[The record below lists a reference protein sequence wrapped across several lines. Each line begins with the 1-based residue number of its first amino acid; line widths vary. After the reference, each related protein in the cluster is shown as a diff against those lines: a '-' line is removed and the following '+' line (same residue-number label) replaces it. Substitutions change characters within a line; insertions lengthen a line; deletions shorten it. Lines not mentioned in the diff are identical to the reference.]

1 MRSRRSATHPKRRA
15 REGKHTDLLT
25 ENKAGDAFF
34 ESPVLN
40 SPYEAPGRYWELDAD
55 GRPTGNILDGRR
67 RAAYITPIA
76 RARRESGTSAL
87 QGELDLG
94 IKAGHDEQRYDQYD
108 LINDVR
114 NEVAKWRNFPEP
126 NWGVTPETAKL
137 LKHWRSGRF
146 QNQRPFFC
154 QVEAAEIYIWLT
166 EVAPRTEVGRRIL
179 AFIASGNE
187 DANPGIERVALKL
200 ATGAGKTTVMAM
212 IIAWQTINAVRSPS
226 SRKFT
231 NAFIVVSPGLTI
243 RDRLRVL
250 KPNDPDEYYLHR
262 EIIPQEFAHDIKKAR
277 IVVTNYHAFKPRE
290 LLEVASG
297 TRALLEG
304 RHGQNEFATT
314 ESPGQMLQRVMKEL
328 MGAKRI
334 LVINDEAHHCYRE
347 KPMTEEE
354 RKAKLEREEMDEI
367 AERKE
372 MARVW
377 ISGIEAIARTM
388 SAKVLDLSAT
398 PFFLRGSG
406 YAESTLFPWTVS
418 DFSLMDAIE
427 CGIVKLPRVPVSDNS
442 AKKTK
447 DELPVF
453 RNLWENVRSA
463 MPKKARTNSRDALDP
478 KELPPMV
485 ITAIEELYGNYEK
498 VSKAWEKAKMPVP
511 PCFIFVCQNTAI
523 SKLIYDFVS
532 GYRFGPAEEFHEAHC
547 GLFSNYDPHGNPLVR
562 PNTILVDSVQLESGE
577 GLSADFA
584 KAAQTEI
591 DLYKRELMERS
602 GSRREADA
610 ITGADILREVMNTVG
625 KEGRLGGNI
634 RCVVSVSMLTEGWDA
649 NNVTHILGLR
659 AFGTQLIC
667 EQVVG
672 RALRR
677 SSYDLGVDGRFAPEY
692 ADIFGIPFNFA
703 SKGVAITI
711 NPPPP
716 VHTVKALSPER
727 DDAEIRFPNVSGY
740 RLELR
745 DEILTA
751 KWDKT
756 SGIVLSPDI
765 VGPCR
770 TRVEAI
776 VGEGEDLSL
785 AHLENVRTNTIVYV
799 LTKYLLQYHLREA
812 GEETP
817 IHLFGQAKHI
827 VADWVGNHLKCSG
840 AAYPAQILYASLAQ
854 RACGRIMA
862 GITRQAEDKGEVVK
876 AVLNPYNPDGSTRYV
891 RFTTTKKRLWKTSAK
906 CHVNWAVL
914 DSEWEGEFCRVL
926 EQCPRVKSYVKND
939 HLGFSVP
946 YMRGMDRHEYYPD
959 FIVRLD
965 SGVNLV
971 LEVKGFSGEYEDEK
985 ESTMN
990 TQWIPGVNRLGN
1002 FGKWA
1007 FAKFNDAHAMEE
1019 KFNEFIM
1026 QF

>member
-1 MRSRRSATHPKRRA
+1 MKGTG
-15 REGKHTDLLT
+15 ET
-25 ENKAGDAFF
+25 GDEFF
-34 ESPVLN
+34 ESPILN
-40 SPYEAPGRYWELDAD
+40 SPYEEPGRYWELDEG
-55 GRPTGNILDGRR
+55 GRPTGRILDGRR
-67 RAAYITPIA
+67 QAAYITPIA
-76 RARRESGTSAL
+76 RAKRDAGMASA

-94 IKAGHDEQRYDQYD
+94 IKAGNDDQRYDQYA
-108 LINDVR
+108 LINEVR
-114 NEVAKWRNFPEP
+114 YEVSKWRSLPEA
-126 NWGVTPETAKL
+126 NWGVTPETARL
-137 LKHWRSGRF
+137 LKHWRTYKF

-154 QVEAAEIYIWLT
+154 QIEAAEIYIWLT
-166 EVAPRTEVGRRIL
+166 EVAPKTKVGERIL
-179 AFIASGNE
+179 AYIANGNE
-187 DANPGIERVALKL
+187 DANPGIERIALKL

-212 IIAWQTINAVRSPS
+212 IIAWQTINAVRSSS

-250 KPNDPDEYYLHR
+250 RPSDPDEYYLHR
-262 EIIPQEFAHDIKKAR
+262 EIIPQEFAHDIKKAK
-277 IVVTNYHAFKPRE
+277 IVITNYHAFKPRE
-290 LLEVASG
+290 LLEVAKG

-304 RHGQNEFATT
+304 RHARDEFVTT
-314 ESPGQMLQRVMKEL
+314 ESPGQVLQRVMKEL
-328 MGAKRI
+328 MGSKRI
-334 LVINDEAHHCYRE
+334 FVINDEAHHCYRE
-347 KPMTEEE
+347 KPMTEED
-354 RKAKLEREEMDEI
+354 RKAKLEREEKDEI

-377 ISGIEAIARTM
+377 ISGLESVSKTM
-388 SAKVLDLSAT
+388 SARVLDLSAT

-442 AKKTK
+442 ARLTR
-447 DELPVF
+447 DNLPVF

-463 MPKKARTNSRDALDP
+463 MPKKARANSKDALDP
-478 KELPPMV
+478 MELPPMV
-485 ITAIEELYGNYEK
+485 MSAIDELYGNYEK
-498 VSKAWEKAKMPVP
+498 VSKAWEEAKMPVP

-523 SKLIYDFVS
+523 SKLIYDYVS
-532 GYRFGPAEEFHEAHC
+532 GYKFGPKDEFHPAHC
-547 GLFSNYDPHGNPLVR
+547 PLFRNFDDNGEPIAR

-577 GLSADFA
+577 GLSPDFA
-584 KAAQTEI
+584 KAAQEEI
-591 DLYKRELMERS
+591 EQYKRELTERY
-602 GSRREADA
+602 GSRRKADE
-610 ITGADILREVMNTVG
+610 INDSDILREVMNTVG

-677 SSYDLGVDGRFAPEY
+677 SSYELGEDGRFAPEY

-703 SKGVAITI
+703 SKGVPVTI

-716 VHTVKALSPER
+716 VHTVKALTPER
-727 DDAEIRFPNVSGY
+727 DGAEIRFPNVSGY
-740 RLELR
+740 RLELPN
-745 DEILTA
+745 EKLTA
-751 KWDKT
+751 KWEET
-756 SGIVLSPDI
+756 SDIVLTPDI
-765 VGPCR
+765 VGPCK
-770 TRVEAI
+770 TRNEGI

-799 LTKYLLQYHLREA
+799 LTKYLLQYHLREP
-812 GEETP
+812 GEEVP
-817 IHLFGQAKHI
+817 IYLFGQAKHI
-827 VADWVGNHLKCSG
+827 VEDWVKNHFRCSG

-854 RACGRIMA
+854 DACRRIMA
-862 GITRQAEDKGEVVK
+862 GITRQAETKTNVVK

-891 RFTTTKKRLWKTSAK
+891 RFVTTKRGLWKTNAK
-906 CHVNWAVL
+906 CHINWAVL
-914 DSEWEGEFCRVL
+914 DSDWEGEFCRVL
-926 EQCPRVKSYVKND
+926 EACGRVKSYVKND
-939 HLGFSVP
+939 HLGFVVP

-971 LEVKGFSGEYEDEK
+971 LEVKGFAGEDVRQKREAME
-985 ESTMN
+985 
-990 TQWIPGVNRLGN
+990 TQWVPGVNRLGS
-1002 FGKWA
+1002 FSRWA
-1007 FAKFNDAHAMEE
+1007 FAQFDDANEMEK
-1019 KFNEFIM
+1019 KFNEFIQ

>member
-1 MRSRRSATHPKRRA
+1 MKETG
-15 REGKHTDLLT
+15 E
-25 ENKAGDAFF
+25 AGDAFF
-34 ESPVLN
+34 ESPILN
-40 SPYEAPGRYWELDAD
+40 SPYEEPRRYWELDEG
-55 GRPTGNILDGRR
+55 GRPTGNIIDGRR
-67 RAAYITPIA
+67 QAAYITPIA
-76 RARRESGTSAL
+76 RAKRDAGTAAV
-87 QGELDLG
+87 QAELDIG
-94 IKAGHDEQRYDQYD
+94 IKARNDDQRYDQYA
-108 LINDVR
+108 LINEVR
-114 NEVAKWRNFPEP
+114 YEVSKWRSLPEA
-126 NWGVTPETAKL
+126 NWGVTPETARL
-137 LKHWRSGRF
+137 LKHWRTYKF

-154 QVEAAEIYIWLT
+154 QIEAAEIYIWLT
-166 EVAPRTEVGRRIL
+166 EVAPKTKVGERIL
-179 AFIASGNE
+179 AYIANGNE
-187 DANPGIERVALKL
+187 DANPGIERIALKL

-231 NAFIVVSPGLTI
+231 NAFLVVSPGLTI

-250 KPNDPDEYYLHR
+250 RPSDPDEYYLHR
-262 EIIPQEFAHDIKKAR
+262 EIIPQEFAHDIKKAK
-277 IVVTNYHAFKPRE
+277 IVITNYHAFKPRE
-290 LLEVASG
+290 LLEVAKG

-304 RHGQNEFATT
+304 RHARDEFVTT
-314 ESPGQMLQRVMKEL
+314 ESPGQVLQRVMKEL
-328 MGAKRI
+328 MGSKRI
-334 LVINDEAHHCYRE
+334 LIINDEAHHCYRE

-354 RKAKLEREEMDEI
+354 RKAKLEREEKDEI

-377 ISGIEAIARTM
+377 ISGLESVSKTM
-388 SAKVLDLSAT
+388 SARVLDLSAT

-442 AKKTK
+442 ARLAR
-447 DELPVF
+447 DNLPVF

-463 MPKKARTNSRDALDP
+463 MPKKARANSKDALDP
-478 KELPPMV
+478 MELPPMV
-485 ITAIEELYGNYEK
+485 MSAIDELYGNYEK
-498 VSKAWEKAKMPVP
+498 VSKAWEEAKMPVP

-523 SKLIYDFVS
+523 SKLIYDYVS
-532 GYRFGPAEEFHEAHC
+532 GYRFGPQEEFHPAHC
-547 GLFSNYDPHGNPLVR
+547 PLFRNFDDNGEPIAR

-577 GLSADFA
+577 GLSPDFA
-584 KAAQTEI
+584 KAAQEEI
-591 DLYKRELMERS
+591 EQYKRELTERY
-602 GSRREADA
+602 GSRRKADE
-610 ITGADILREVMNTVG
+610 IDDSDILREVMNTVG

-677 SSYDLGVDGRFAPEY
+677 SSYELGEDGRFAPEY

-703 SKGVAITI
+703 SKGVPVTI

-716 VHTVKALSPER
+716 VHTVKALTPER
-727 DDAEIRFPNVSGY
+727 DGAEIRFPNVSGY
-740 RLELR
+740 RLELPN
-745 DEILTA
+745 EKLTA
-751 KWDKT
+751 KWEET
-756 SGIVLSPDI
+756 SDIVLTPDI
-765 VGPCR
+765 VGPCK
-770 TRVEAI
+770 TRNEGI

-799 LTKYLLQYHLREA
+799 LTKYLLQYHLREQ
-812 GEETP
+812 GEEVP

-827 VADWVGNHLKCSG
+827 VEDWVKNHFRCSG

-854 RACGRIMA
+854 DACRRIMA
-862 GITRQAEDKGEVVK
+862 GITRQAETKTNVVK

-891 RFTTTKKRLWKTSAK
+891 RFVTTKRGLWKTNAK
-906 CHVNWAVL
+906 CHINWAVL
-914 DSEWEGEFCRVL
+914 DSDWEGEFCRVL
-926 EQCPRVKSYVKND
+926 EACGRVKSYVKND
-939 HLGFSVP
+939 HLGFVVP

-971 LEVKGFSGEYEDEK
+971 LEVKGFAGEDVRQKREAME
-985 ESTMN
+985 
-990 TQWIPGVNRLGN
+990 TQWVPGVNRLGS
-1002 FGKWA
+1002 FGRWA
-1007 FAKFNDAHAMEE
+1007 FAQFDDANEMEK
-1019 KFNEFIM
+1019 KFNEFIQ

>member
-1 MRSRRSATHPKRRA
+1 MKDKG
-15 REGKHTDLLT
+15 ETD
-25 ENKAGDAFF
+25 DAFY
-34 ESPVLN
+34 ESPILN
-40 SPYEAPGRYWELDAD
+40 SPYEEPGRYWELDEG
-55 GRPTGNILDGRR
+55 GRPTGRILDGRR
-67 RAAYITPIA
+67 QAAYITPIA
-76 RARRESGTSAL
+76 RAKRDAGTASA

-94 IKAGHDEQRYDQYD
+94 IKAGNDDQRYDQYA
-108 LINDVR
+108 LINEVR
-114 NEVAKWRNFPEP
+114 YEVSKWRNLPESS
-126 NWGVTPETAKL
+126 WGVTPETARL
-137 LKHWRSGRF
+137 LKHWRTYKF

-166 EVAPRTEVGRRIL
+166 EVAPKTKVGERIL
-179 AFIASGNE
+179 AYIANGNE
-187 DANPGIERVALKL
+187 DANPGIERIALKL

-212 IIAWQTINAVRSPS
+212 IIAWQTVNAVRSPS

-231 NAFIVVSPGLTI
+231 NAFLVVSPGLTI

-250 KPNDPDEYYLHR
+250 RPSDPDEYYLHR
-262 EIIPQEFAHDIKKAR
+262 EIIPQEFAHDIKKAK
-277 IVVTNYHAFKPRE
+277 IVITNYHAFKPRE
-290 LLEVASG
+290 LLEVAKG

-304 RHGQNEFATT
+304 RHARDEFVTT
-314 ESPGQMLQRVMKEL
+314 ESPGQVLQRVMKEL
-328 MGAKRI
+328 MGSKRI
-334 LVINDEAHHCYRE
+334 LIINDEAHHCYRE
-347 KPMTEEE
+347 KPMTEED
-354 RKAKLEREEMDEI
+354 RKAKLEREEKDEI

-377 ISGIEAIARTM
+377 ISGLESVSRTM
-388 SAKVLDLSAT
+388 SARVLDLSAT

-442 AKKTK
+442 ARLTR
-447 DELPVF
+447 DNLPVY

-463 MPKKARTNSRDALDP
+463 MPKKARANSKDALDP
-478 KELPPMV
+478 MELPPMV
-485 ITAIEELYGNYEK
+485 MSAIDELYGNYEK
-498 VSKAWEKAKMPVP
+498 VSKAWEEAKMPVP

-523 SKLIYDFVS
+523 SKLIYDYVS
-532 GYRFGPAEEFHEAHC
+532 GYRFGPQEEFHPAHC
-547 GLFSNYDPHGNPLVR
+547 PLFRNFDDNGEPIAR

-577 GLSADFA
+577 GLSPDFA
-584 KAAQTEI
+584 KAAQEEI
-591 DLYKRELMERS
+591 EQYKRELTERY
-602 GSRREADA
+602 GSRRKADE
-610 ITGADILREVMNTVG
+610 IDDSDILREVMNTVG

-677 SSYDLGVDGRFAPEY
+677 SSYELGEDGRFAPEY

-703 SKGVAITI
+703 SKGVPVTI

-716 VHTVKALSPER
+716 VHTVKALTPER
-727 DDAEIRFPNVSGY
+727 DGAEIRFPNVSGY
-740 RLELR
+740 RLELPN
-745 DEILTA
+745 EKLTA
-751 KWDKT
+751 KWEET
-756 SGIVLSPDI
+756 SDIVLTPDI
-765 VGPCR
+765 VGPCK
-770 TRVEAI
+770 TRNEGI

-799 LTKYLLQYHLREA
+799 LTKYLLQYHLREP
-812 GEETP
+812 GEEVP

-827 VADWVGNHLKCSG
+827 VEDWVKNHFRCSG

-854 RACGRIMA
+854 DACRRIMA
-862 GITRQAEDKGEVVK
+862 GITRQAETKTNVVK

-891 RFTTTKKRLWKTSAK
+891 RFVTTKRGLWKTNAK
-906 CHVNWAVL
+906 CHINWAVL
-914 DSEWEGEFCRVL
+914 DSDWEGEFCRVL
-926 EQCPRVKSYVKND
+926 EACGRVKSYVKND
-939 HLGFSVP
+939 HLGFVVP

-971 LEVKGFSGEYEDEK
+971 LEVKGFAGEDVRQKREAME
-985 ESTMN
+985 
-990 TQWIPGVNRLGN
+990 TQWIPGVNRLGS
-1002 FGKWA
+1002 FGRWA
-1007 FAKFNDAHAMEE
+1007 FAQFDDANEMEKKFG
-1019 KFNEFIM
+1019 EFIR

>member
-1 MRSRRSATHPKRRA
+1 MK
-15 REGKHTDLLT
+15 GTDET
-25 ENKAGDAFF
+25 GDEFF
-34 ESPVLN
+34 ESPILN
-40 SPYEAPGRYWELDAD
+40 SPYEEPGRYWELDEG
-55 GRPTGNILDGRR
+55 GRPTGRILDGRR
-67 RAAYITPIA
+67 QAAYITPIA
-76 RARRESGTSAL
+76 RAKRDAGTASA

-94 IKAGHDEQRYDQYD
+94 IKAGNDDQRYDQYA
-108 LINDVR
+108 LINEVR
-114 NEVAKWRNFPEP
+114 YEVSKWRSLPEA
-126 NWGVTPETAKL
+126 NWGVTPETARL
-137 LKHWRSGRF
+137 LKHWRSYKF

-154 QVEAAEIYIWLT
+154 QIEAAEIYIWLT
-166 EVAPRTEVGRRIL
+166 EVAPKTKVGERIL
-179 AFIASGNE
+179 AYIANGNE
-187 DANPGIERVALKL
+187 DANPGIERIALKL

-231 NAFIVVSPGLTI
+231 NAFLVVSPGLTI

-250 KPNDPDEYYLHR
+250 RPSDPDEYYLHR
-262 EIIPQEFAHDIKKAR
+262 EIIPQEFAHDIKKAK
-277 IVVTNYHAFKPRE
+277 IVITNYHAFKPRE
-290 LLEVASG
+290 LLEVAKG

-304 RHGQNEFATT
+304 RHARDEFVTT
-314 ESPGQMLQRVMKEL
+314 ESPGQVLQRVMKEL
-328 MGAKRI
+328 MGSKRI
-334 LVINDEAHHCYRE
+334 LIINDEAHHCYRE

-354 RKAKLEREEMDEI
+354 RKAKLEREEKDEI

-377 ISGIEAIARTM
+377 ISGLESVSKTM
-388 SAKVLDLSAT
+388 SARVLDLSAT

-442 AKKTK
+442 ARLTR
-447 DELPVF
+447 DNLPVF

-463 MPKKARTNSRDALDP
+463 MPKKARANSKDALDP
-478 KELPPMV
+478 MELPPMV
-485 ITAIEELYGNYEK
+485 MSAIDELYGNYEK
-498 VSKAWEKAKMPVP
+498 VSKAWEEAKMPVP

-523 SKLIYDFVS
+523 SKLIYDYVS
-532 GYRFGPAEEFHEAHC
+532 GYRFGPQEEFHPAHC
-547 GLFSNYDPHGNPLVR
+547 PLFRNFDDNGEPIAR

-577 GLSADFA
+577 GLSPDFA
-584 KAAQTEI
+584 KAAQEEI
-591 DLYKRELMERS
+591 EQYKRELTERY
-602 GSRREADA
+602 GSRRKADE
-610 ITGADILREVMNTVG
+610 IDDSDILREVMNTVG

-677 SSYDLGVDGRFAPEY
+677 SSYELGEDGRFAPEY

-703 SKGVAITI
+703 SKGVPVTI

-716 VHTVKALSPER
+716 VHTVKALTPER
-727 DDAEIRFPNVSGY
+727 DGAEIRFPNVSGY
-740 RLELR
+740 RLELPN
-745 DEILTA
+745 EKLTA
-751 KWDKT
+751 KWEET
-756 SGIVLSPDI
+756 SDIVLTPDI
-765 VGPCR
+765 VGPCK
-770 TRVEAI
+770 TRNEGI

-799 LTKYLLQYHLREA
+799 LTKYLLQYHLRER
-812 GEETP
+812 GEEVP

-827 VADWVGNHLKCSG
+827 VEDWVKNHFRCSG

-854 RACGRIMA
+854 DACRRIMA
-862 GITRQAEDKGEVVK
+862 GITRQAETKTNVVK

-891 RFTTTKKRLWKTSAK
+891 RFVTTKRGLWKTNAK
-906 CHVNWAVL
+906 CHINWAVL
-914 DSEWEGEFCRVL
+914 DSDWEGEFCRVL
-926 EQCPRVKSYVKND
+926 EACGRVKSYVKND
-939 HLGFSVP
+939 HLGFVVP

-965 SGVNLV
+965 SGINLV
-971 LEVKGFSGEYEDEK
+971 LEVKGFAGEDVRQKREAME
-985 ESTMN
+985 
-990 TQWIPGVNRLGN
+990 TQWVPGVNRLGS
-1002 FGKWA
+1002 FGRWA
-1007 FAKFNDAHAMEE
+1007 FAQFDDANEMEKKFND
-1019 KFNEFIM
+1019 FI
-1026 QF
+1026 QRF

>member
-1 MRSRRSATHPKRRA
+1 MK
-15 REGKHTDLLT
+15 GTDET
-25 ENKAGDAFF
+25 GDEFF
-34 ESPVLN
+34 ESPILN
-40 SPYEAPGRYWELDAD
+40 SPYEEPGRYWELDEG
-55 GRPTGNILDGRR
+55 GRPTGRILDGRR
-67 RAAYITPIA
+67 QAAYITPIA
-76 RARRESGTSAL
+76 RAKRDAGMASA

-94 IKAGHDEQRYDQYD
+94 IKAGNDDQRYDQYA
-108 LINDVR
+108 LINEVR
-114 NEVAKWRNFPEP
+114 YEVSKWRSLPEA
-126 NWGVTPETAKL
+126 NWGVTPETARL
-137 LKHWRSGRF
+137 LKHWRSYKF

-154 QVEAAEIYIWLT
+154 QIEAAEIYIWLT
-166 EVAPRTEVGRRIL
+166 EVAPKTKVGERIL
-179 AFIASGNE
+179 AYIANGNE
-187 DANPGIERVALKL
+187 DANPGIERIALKL

-231 NAFIVVSPGLTI
+231 NAFLVVSPGLTI

-250 KPNDPDEYYLHR
+250 RPSDPDEYYLHR
-262 EIIPQEFAHDIKKAR
+262 EIIPQEFAHDIKKAK
-277 IVVTNYHAFKPRE
+277 IVITNYHAFKPRE
-290 LLEVASG
+290 LLEVAKG

-304 RHGQNEFATT
+304 RHARDEFVTT
-314 ESPGQMLQRVMKEL
+314 ESPGQVLQRVMKEL
-328 MGAKRI
+328 MGSKRI
-334 LVINDEAHHCYRE
+334 LIINDEAHHCYRE

-354 RKAKLEREEMDEI
+354 RKAKLEREEKDEI

-377 ISGIEAIARTM
+377 ISGLESVSKTM
-388 SAKVLDLSAT
+388 SARVLDLSAT

-442 AKKTK
+442 ARLTR
-447 DELPVF
+447 DNLPVF

-463 MPKKARTNSRDALDP
+463 MPKKARANSKDTLDP
-478 KELPPMV
+478 MELPPMV
-485 ITAIEELYGNYEK
+485 MSAIDELYGNYEK
-498 VSKAWEKAKMPVP
+498 VSKAWEEAKMPVP

-523 SKLIYDFVS
+523 SKLIYDYVS
-532 GYRFGPAEEFHEAHC
+532 GYRFGPQEEFHPAHC
-547 GLFSNYDPHGNPLVR
+547 PLFRNFDDNGEPIAR

-577 GLSADFA
+577 GLSPDFA
-584 KAAQTEI
+584 KAAQEEI
-591 DLYKRELMERS
+591 EQYKRELTERY
-602 GSRREADA
+602 GSRRKADE
-610 ITGADILREVMNTVG
+610 IDDSDILREVMNTVG

-677 SSYDLGVDGRFAPEY
+677 SSYELGEDGRFAPEY

-703 SKGVAITI
+703 SKGVPVTI

-716 VHTVKALSPER
+716 VHTVKALTPER
-727 DDAEIRFPNVSGY
+727 DGAEIRFPNVSGY
-740 RLELR
+740 RLELPN
-745 DEILTA
+745 EKLTA
-751 KWDKT
+751 KWEET
-756 SGIVLSPDI
+756 SDIVLTPDI

-770 TRVEAI
+770 TRNEGI

-799 LTKYLLQYHLREA
+799 LTKYLLQYHLRER
-812 GEETP
+812 GEEVP

-827 VADWVGNHLKCSG
+827 VEDWVTNHFRCSG

-854 RACGRIMA
+854 DACRRIMA
-862 GITRQAEDKGEVVK
+862 GITRQAETKTNVVK

-891 RFTTTKKRLWKTSAK
+891 RFVTTKRGLWKTNEK
-906 CHVNWAVL
+906 CHINWAVL
-914 DSEWEGEFCRVL
+914 DSDWEGEFCRVL
-926 EQCPRVKSYVKND
+926 EACGLVKSYVKND
-939 HLGFSVP
+939 HLGFVVP

-971 LEVKGFSGEYEDEK
+971 LEVKGFAGEDVRQKREAME
-985 ESTMN
+985 
-990 TQWIPGVNRLGN
+990 TQWVPGVNRLGS
-1002 FGKWA
+1002 FGRWA
-1007 FAKFNDAHAMEE
+1007 FAQFDDANEMEKKFND
-1019 KFNEFIM
+1019 FIQ

>member
-1 MRSRRSATHPKRRA
+1 MKGTG
-15 REGKHTDLLT
+15 E
-25 ENKAGDAFF
+25 AGDAFF
-34 ESPVLN
+34 ESPILN
-40 SPYEAPGRYWELDAD
+40 SPYEEPRRYWELDEG
-55 GRPTGNILDGRR
+55 GRPTGNIIDGRR
-67 RAAYITPIA
+67 QAAYITPIA
-76 RARRESGTSAL
+76 RAKRDAGTAAV
-87 QGELDLG
+87 QAELDIG
-94 IKAGHDEQRYDQYD
+94 IKARNDDQRYDQYA
-108 LINDVR
+108 LINEVR
-114 NEVAKWRNFPEP
+114 YEVSKWRSLPEA
-126 NWGVTPETAKL
+126 NWGVTPETARL
-137 LKHWRSGRF
+137 LKHWRTYKF

-154 QVEAAEIYIWLT
+154 QIEAAEIYIWLT
-166 EVAPRTEVGRRIL
+166 EVAPKTKVGERIL
-179 AFIASGNE
+179 AYIANGNE
-187 DANPGIERVALKL
+187 DANPGIERIALKL

-231 NAFIVVSPGLTI
+231 NAFLVVSPGLTI

-250 KPNDPDEYYLHR
+250 RPSDPDEYYLHR
-262 EIIPQEFAHDIKKAR
+262 EIIPQEFAHDIKKAK
-277 IVVTNYHAFKPRE
+277 IVITNYHAFKPRE
-290 LLEVASG
+290 LLEVAKG

-304 RHGQNEFATT
+304 RHARDEFVTT
-314 ESPGQMLQRVMKEL
+314 ESPGQVLQRVMKEL
-328 MGAKRI
+328 MGSKRI
-334 LVINDEAHHCYRE
+334 LIINDEAHHCYRE

-354 RKAKLEREEMDEI
+354 RKAKLEREEKDEI

-377 ISGIEAIARTM
+377 ISGLESVSKTM
-388 SAKVLDLSAT
+388 SARVLDLSAT

-442 AKKTK
+442 ARLTR
-447 DELPVF
+447 DNLPVF

-463 MPKKARTNSRDALDP
+463 MPKKARANSKDALDP
-478 KELPPMV
+478 MELPPMV
-485 ITAIEELYGNYEK
+485 MSAIDELYGNYEK
-498 VSKAWEKAKMPVP
+498 VSKAWEEAKMPVP

-523 SKLIYDFVS
+523 SKLIYDYVS
-532 GYRFGPAEEFHEAHC
+532 GYRFGPQEEFHPAHC
-547 GLFSNYDPHGNPLVR
+547 PLFRNFDDNGEPIAR

-577 GLSADFA
+577 GLSPDFA
-584 KAAQTEI
+584 KAAQEEI
-591 DLYKRELMERS
+591 EQYKRELTERY
-602 GSRREADA
+602 GSRRKADE
-610 ITGADILREVMNTVG
+610 IDDSDILREVMNTVG

-677 SSYDLGVDGRFAPEY
+677 SSYELGEDGRFAPEY

-703 SKGVAITI
+703 SKGVPVTI

-716 VHTVKALSPER
+716 VHTVKALTPER
-727 DDAEIRFPNVSGY
+727 DGAEIRFPNVSGY
-740 RLELR
+740 RLELPN
-745 DEILTA
+745 EKLTA
-751 KWDKT
+751 KWEET
-756 SGIVLSPDI
+756 SDIVLTPDI
-765 VGPCR
+765 VGPCK
-770 TRVEAI
+770 TRNEGI

-799 LTKYLLQYHLREA
+799 LTKYLLQYHLRER
-812 GEETP
+812 GEEVP

-827 VADWVGNHLKCSG
+827 VEDWVKNHFRCSG

-854 RACGRIMA
+854 DACRRIMA
-862 GITRQAEDKGEVVK
+862 GITRQAETKTNVVK

-891 RFTTTKKRLWKTSAK
+891 RFVTTKRGLWKTNAK
-906 CHVNWAVL
+906 CHINWAVL
-914 DSEWEGEFCRVL
+914 DSVWEGEFCRVL
-926 EQCPRVKSYVKND
+926 EACGRVKSYVKND
-939 HLGFSVP
+939 HLGFVVP

-971 LEVKGFSGEYEDEK
+971 LEVKGFAGEDVRQKREAME
-985 ESTMN
+985 
-990 TQWIPGVNRLGN
+990 TQWVPGVNRLGS
-1002 FGKWA
+1002 FGRWA
-1007 FAKFNDAHAMEE
+1007 FAQFDDANEMEKKFND
-1019 KFNEFIM
+1019 FIQ

>member
-1 MRSRRSATHPKRRA
+1 MHPHGCIVALCIPNGLWKGFVRVHERQCALFSCTRGGLRDRVWSRRSAPPQKRRA
-15 REGKHTDLLT
+15 REGKHADLLT

-76 RARRESGTSAL
+76 RARRDSGTSAL
-87 QGELDLG
+87 QGVLDLG

-114 NEVAKWRNFPEP
+114 NEVAKWRGFPEP
-126 NWGVTPETAKL
+126 NWSVTPETAKL

-377 ISGIEAIARTM
+377 ISGIEAIARRGHLQP
-388 SAKVLDLSAT
+388 ADGQGDVQRGEGHRLLVRRHGVQRGEL
-398 PFFLRGSG
+398 LR
-406 YAESTLFPWTVS
+406 
-418 DFSLMDAIE
+418 
-427 CGIVKLPRVPVSDNS
+427 
-442 AKKTK
+442 
-447 DELPVF
+447 
-453 RNLWENVRSA
+453 
-463 MPKKARTNSRDALDP
+463 
-478 KELPPMV
+478 
-485 ITAIEELYGNYEK
+485 
-498 VSKAWEKAKMPVP
+498 P
-511 PCFIFVCQNTAI
+511 PC
-523 SKLIYDFVS
+523 LLPWPE
-532 GYRFGPAEEFHEAHC
+532 R
-547 GLFSNYDPHGNPLVR
+547 PL
-562 PNTILVDSVQLESGE
+562 P
-577 GLSADFA
+577 
-584 KAAQTEI
+584 
-591 DLYKRELMERS
+591 
-602 GSRREADA
+602 
-610 ITGADILREVMNTVG
+610 
-625 KEGRLGGNI
+625 
-634 RCVVSVSMLTEGWDA
+634 
-649 NNVTHILGLR
+649 
-659 AFGTQLIC
+659 
-667 EQVVG
+667 
-672 RALRR
+672 
-677 SSYDLGVDGRFAPEY
+677 
-692 ADIFGIPFNFA
+692 
-703 SKGVAITI
+703 GVAR
-711 NPPPP
+711 
-716 VHTVKALSPER
+716 H
-727 DDAEIRFPNVSGY
+727 
-740 RLELR
+740 
-745 DEILTA
+745 
-751 KWDKT
+751 
-756 SGIVLSPDI
+756 
-765 VGPCR
+765 
-770 TRVEAI
+770 
-776 VGEGEDLSL
+776 
-785 AHLENVRTNTIVYV
+785 
-799 LTKYLLQYHLREA
+799 
-812 GEETP
+812 
-817 IHLFGQAKHI
+817 
-827 VADWVGNHLKCSG
+827 
-840 AAYPAQILYASLAQ
+840 AQ
-854 RACGRIMA
+854 G
-862 GITRQAEDKGEVVK
+862 
-876 AVLNPYNPDGSTRYV
+876 
-891 RFTTTKKRLWKTSAK
+891 
-906 CHVNWAVL
+906 
-914 DSEWEGEFCRVL
+914 
-926 EQCPRVKSYVKND
+926 
-939 HLGFSVP
+939 
-946 YMRGMDRHEYYPD
+946 
-959 FIVRLD
+959 
-965 SGVNLV
+965 
-971 LEVKGFSGEYEDEK
+971 
-985 ESTMN
+985 
-990 TQWIPGVNRLGN
+990 
-1002 FGKWA
+1002 
-1007 FAKFNDAHAMEE
+1007 
-1019 KFNEFIM
+1019 
-1026 QF
+1026 

>member
-1 MRSRRSATHPKRRA
+1 MK
-15 REGKHTDLLT
+15 GTDET
-25 ENKAGDAFF
+25 GDEFF
-34 ESPVLN
+34 ESPILN
-40 SPYEAPGRYWELDAD
+40 SPYEEPGRYWELDEG
-55 GRPTGNILDGRR
+55 GRPTGRILDGRR
-67 RAAYITPIA
+67 QAAYITPIA
-76 RARRESGTSAL
+76 RAKRDAGTASA

-94 IKAGHDEQRYDQYD
+94 IKAGNDDQRYDQYA
-108 LINDVR
+108 LINEVR
-114 NEVAKWRNFPEP
+114 YEVSKWRSLPEA
-126 NWGVTPETAKL
+126 NWGVTPETARL
-137 LKHWRSGRF
+137 LKHWRSYRF

-154 QVEAAEIYIWLT
+154 QIEAAEIYIWLT
-166 EVAPRTEVGRRIL
+166 EVAPKTKVGERIL
-179 AFIASGNE
+179 AYIANGNE
-187 DANPGIERVALKL
+187 DANPGIERIALKL

-231 NAFIVVSPGLTI
+231 NAFLVVSPGLTI

-250 KPNDPDEYYLHR
+250 RPSDPDEYYLHR
-262 EIIPQEFAHDIKKAR
+262 EIIPQEFAHDIKKAK
-277 IVVTNYHAFKPRE
+277 IVITNYHAFKPRE
-290 LLEVASG
+290 LLEVAKG

-304 RHGQNEFATT
+304 RHARDEFVTT
-314 ESPGQMLQRVMKEL
+314 ESPGQVLQRVMKEL
-328 MGAKRI
+328 MGSKRI
-334 LVINDEAHHCYRE
+334 LIINDEAHHCYRE

-354 RKAKLEREEMDEI
+354 RKAKLEREEKDEI

-377 ISGIEAIARTM
+377 ISGLESVSKTM
-388 SAKVLDLSAT
+388 SARVLDLSAT

-442 AKKTK
+442 ARLTR
-447 DELPVF
+447 DNLPVF

-463 MPKKARTNSRDALDP
+463 MPKKARANSKDALDP
-478 KELPPMV
+478 MELPPMV
-485 ITAIEELYGNYEK
+485 MSAIDELYGNYEK
-498 VSKAWEKAKMPVP
+498 VSKAWEVAKMPVP

-523 SKLIYDFVS
+523 SKLIYDYVS
-532 GYRFGPAEEFHEAHC
+532 GYRFGPQEEFHPAHC
-547 GLFSNYDPHGNPLVR
+547 PLFRNFDDNGEPIAR

-577 GLSADFA
+577 GLSPDFA
-584 KAAQTEI
+584 KAAQEEI
-591 DLYKRELMERS
+591 EQYKRELTERY
-602 GSRREADA
+602 GSRRKADE
-610 ITGADILREVMNTVG
+610 IDDSDILREVMNTVG

-677 SSYDLGVDGRFAPEY
+677 SSYELGEDGRFAPEY

-703 SKGVAITI
+703 SKGVPVTI

-716 VHTVKALSPER
+716 VHTVKALTPER
-727 DDAEIRFPNVSGY
+727 DGAEIRFPNVSGY
-740 RLELR
+740 RLELPN
-745 DEILTA
+745 EKLTA
-751 KWDKT
+751 KWEET
-756 SGIVLSPDI
+756 SDIVLTPDI
-765 VGPCR
+765 VGPCK
-770 TRVEAI
+770 TRNEGI

-799 LTKYLLQYHLREA
+799 LTKYLLQYHLREP
-812 GEETP
+812 GEEVP

-827 VADWVGNHLKCSG
+827 VEDWVKNHFRCSG

-854 RACGRIMA
+854 DACRRIMA
-862 GITRQAEDKGEVVK
+862 GITRQAETKTNVVK

-891 RFTTTKKRLWKTSAK
+891 RFVTTKRGLWKTNAK
-906 CHVNWAVL
+906 CHINWAVL
-914 DSEWEGEFCRVL
+914 DSDWEGEFCRVL
-926 EQCPRVKSYVKND
+926 EACGRVKSYVKND
-939 HLGFSVP
+939 HLGFVVP

-971 LEVKGFSGEYEDEK
+971 LEVKGFAGEDVRQKREAME
-985 ESTMN
+985 
-990 TQWIPGVNRLGN
+990 TQWVPGVNRLGS
-1002 FGKWA
+1002 FGRWA
-1007 FAKFNDAHAMEE
+1007 FAQFDDANEMEK
-1019 KFNEFIM
+1019 KFNEFI
-1026 QF
+1026 QRF

>member
-1 MRSRRSATHPKRRA
+1 MKGTG
-15 REGKHTDLLT
+15 ET
-25 ENKAGDAFF
+25 GDEFF
-34 ESPVLN
+34 ESPILN
-40 SPYEAPGRYWELDAD
+40 SPYEEPGRYWELDEG
-55 GRPTGNILDGRR
+55 GRPTGRILDGRR
-67 RAAYITPIA
+67 QAAYITPIA
-76 RARRESGTSAL
+76 RAKRDAGMASA

-94 IKAGHDEQRYDQYD
+94 IKAGNDDQRYDQYA
-108 LINDVR
+108 LINEVR
-114 NEVAKWRNFPEP
+114 YEVSKWRSLPEA
-126 NWGVTPETAKL
+126 NWGVTPETARL
-137 LKHWRSGRF
+137 LKHWRTYKF

-154 QVEAAEIYIWLT
+154 QIEAAEIYIWLT
-166 EVAPRTEVGRRIL
+166 EVAPKTKVGERIL
-179 AFIASGNE
+179 AYIANGNE
-187 DANPGIERVALKL
+187 DANPGIERIALKL

-231 NAFIVVSPGLTI
+231 NAFLVVSPGLTI

-250 KPNDPDEYYLHR
+250 RPSDPDEYYLHR
-262 EIIPQEFAHDIKKAR
+262 EIIPQEFAHDIKKAK
-277 IVVTNYHAFKPRE
+277 IVITNYHAFKPRE
-290 LLEVASG
+290 LLEVAKG

-304 RHGQNEFATT
+304 RHARDEFVTT
-314 ESPGQMLQRVMKEL
+314 ESPGQVLQRVMKEL
-328 MGAKRI
+328 MGSKRI
-334 LVINDEAHHCYRE
+334 LIINDEAHHCYRE

-354 RKAKLEREEMDEI
+354 RKAKLEREEKDEI

-377 ISGIEAIARTM
+377 ISGLESVSKTM
-388 SAKVLDLSAT
+388 SARVLALSAT

-442 AKKTK
+442 ARLTR
-447 DELPVF
+447 DNLPVF

-463 MPKKARTNSRDALDP
+463 MPKKARANSKDALDP
-478 KELPPMV
+478 MELPPMV
-485 ITAIEELYGNYEK
+485 MSAIDELYGNYEK
-498 VSKAWEKAKMPVP
+498 VSKAWEEAKMPVP

-523 SKLIYDFVS
+523 SKLIYDYVS
-532 GYRFGPAEEFHEAHC
+532 GYRFGPQEEFHPAHC
-547 GLFSNYDPHGNPLVR
+547 PLFRNFDDNGEPIAR

-577 GLSADFA
+577 GLSPDFA
-584 KAAQTEI
+584 KAAQEEI
-591 DLYKRELMERS
+591 EQYKRELTERY
-602 GSRREADA
+602 GSRRKADE
-610 ITGADILREVMNTVG
+610 IDDSDILREVMNTVG

-677 SSYDLGVDGRFAPEY
+677 SSYELGEDGRFAPEY

-703 SKGVAITI
+703 SKGVPVTI

-716 VHTVKALSPER
+716 VHTVKALTPER
-727 DDAEIRFPNVSGY
+727 DGAEIRFPNVSGY
-740 RLELR
+740 RLELPN
-745 DEILTA
+745 EKLTA
-751 KWDKT
+751 KWEET
-756 SGIVLSPDI
+756 SDIVLTPDI
-765 VGPCR
+765 VGPCK
-770 TRVEAI
+770 TRNEGI

-799 LTKYLLQYHLREA
+799 LTKYLLQYHLRER
-812 GEETP
+812 GEEVP

-827 VADWVGNHLKCSG
+827 VEDWVKNHFRCSG

-854 RACGRIMA
+854 DACRRIMA
-862 GITRQAEDKGEVVK
+862 GITRQAETKTNVVK

-891 RFTTTKKRLWKTSAK
+891 RFVTTKRGLWKTNAK
-906 CHVNWAVL
+906 CHINWAVL
-914 DSEWEGEFCRVL
+914 DSDWEGEFCRVL
-926 EQCPRVKSYVKND
+926 EACSRVKSYVKND
-939 HLGFSVP
+939 HLGFVVP

-971 LEVKGFSGEYEDEK
+971 LEVKGFAGEDVRQKREAME
-985 ESTMN
+985 
-990 TQWIPGVNRLGN
+990 TQWVPGVNRLGS
-1002 FGKWA
+1002 FGRWA
-1007 FAKFNDAHAMEE
+1007 FAQFDDANEMEKKFND
-1019 KFNEFIM
+1019 FI
-1026 QF
+1026 QRF

>member
-1 MRSRRSATHPKRRA
+1 MK
-15 REGKHTDLLT
+15 GTDET
-25 ENKAGDAFF
+25 GDEFF
-34 ESPVLN
+34 ESPILN
-40 SPYEAPGRYWELDAD
+40 SPYEEPGRYWELDEG
-55 GRPTGNILDGRR
+55 GRPTGRILDGRR
-67 RAAYITPIA
+67 QAAYITPIA
-76 RARRESGTSAL
+76 RAKRDAGTASA

-94 IKAGHDEQRYDQYD
+94 IKAGNDDQRYDQYA
-108 LINDVR
+108 LINEVR
-114 NEVAKWRNFPEP
+114 YEVSKWRSLPEA
-126 NWGVTPETAKL
+126 NWGVTPETARL
-137 LKHWRSGRF
+137 LKHWRTYKF

-154 QVEAAEIYIWLT
+154 QIEAAEIYIWLT
-166 EVAPRTEVGRRIL
+166 EVAPKTKVGERIL
-179 AFIASGNE
+179 AYIANGNE
-187 DANPGIERVALKL
+187 DANPGIERIALKL

-231 NAFIVVSPGLTI
+231 NAFLVVSPGLTI

-250 KPNDPDEYYLHR
+250 RPSDPDEYYLHR
-262 EIIPQEFAHDIKKAR
+262 EIIPQEFAHDIKKAK
-277 IVVTNYHAFKPRE
+277 IVITNYHAFKPRE
-290 LLEVASG
+290 LLEVAKG

-304 RHGQNEFATT
+304 RHARDEFVTT
-314 ESPGQMLQRVMKEL
+314 ESPGQVLQRVMKEL
-328 MGAKRI
+328 MGSKRI
-334 LVINDEAHHCYRE
+334 LIINDEAHHCYRE

-354 RKAKLEREEMDEI
+354 RKAKLEREEKDEI

-377 ISGIEAIARTM
+377 ISGLESVSKTM
-388 SAKVLDLSAT
+388 SARVLDLSAT

-442 AKKTK
+442 ARLTR
-447 DELPVF
+447 DNLPVF

-463 MPKKARTNSRDALDP
+463 MPKKARANSKDALDP
-478 KELPPMV
+478 MELPPMV
-485 ITAIEELYGNYEK
+485 MSAIDELYGNYEK
-498 VSKAWEKAKMPVP
+498 VSKAWEEAKMPVP

-523 SKLIYDFVS
+523 SKLIYDYVS
-532 GYRFGPAEEFHEAHC
+532 GYRFGPQEEFHPAHC
-547 GLFSNYDPHGNPLVR
+547 PLFRNFDDNGEPIAR

-577 GLSADFA
+577 GLSPDFA
-584 KAAQTEI
+584 KAAQEEI
-591 DLYKRELMERS
+591 EQYKRELTERY
-602 GSRREADA
+602 GSRRKADE
-610 ITGADILREVMNTVG
+610 IDDSDILREVMNTVG

-677 SSYDLGVDGRFAPEY
+677 SSYELGEDGRFAPEY

-703 SKGVAITI
+703 SKGVPVTI

-716 VHTVKALSPER
+716 VHTVKALTPER
-727 DDAEIRFPNVSGY
+727 DGAEIRFPNVSGY
-740 RLELR
+740 RLELPN
-745 DEILTA
+745 EKLTA
-751 KWDKT
+751 KWEET
-756 SGIVLSPDI
+756 SDIVLTPDI
-765 VGPCR
+765 VGPCK
-770 TRVEAI
+770 TRNEGI

-799 LTKYLLQYHLREA
+799 LTKYLLQYHLRER
-812 GEETP
+812 GEEVP

-827 VADWVGNHLKCSG
+827 VEDWVTNHFRCSG

-854 RACGRIMA
+854 DACRRIMA
-862 GITRQAEDKGEVVK
+862 GITRQAETKTNVVK

-891 RFTTTKKRLWKTSAK
+891 RFVTTKRGLWKTNAK
-906 CHVNWAVL
+906 CHINWAVL
-914 DSEWEGEFCRVL
+914 DSDWEGEFCRVL
-926 EQCPRVKSYVKND
+926 EACGRVKSYVKND
-939 HLGFSVP
+939 HLGFVVP

-971 LEVKGFSGEYEDEK
+971 LEVKGFAGEDVRQKREAME
-985 ESTMN
+985 
-990 TQWIPGVNRLGN
+990 TQWVPGVNRLGS
-1002 FGKWA
+1002 FGRWA
-1007 FAKFNDAHAMEE
+1007 FAQFDDANEMEKKFND
-1019 KFNEFIM
+1019 FI
-1026 QF
+1026 QRF

>member
-1 MRSRRSATHPKRRA
+1 MKETG
-15 REGKHTDLLT
+15 E
-25 ENKAGDAFF
+25 AGDAFF
-34 ESPVLN
+34 ESPILN
-40 SPYEAPGRYWELDAD
+40 SPYEEPRRYWELDEG
-55 GRPTGNILDGRR
+55 GRPTGNIIDGRR
-67 RAAYITPIA
+67 QAAYITPIA
-76 RARRESGTSAL
+76 RAKRDAETAAV
-87 QGELDLG
+87 QAELDIG
-94 IKAGHDEQRYDQYD
+94 IKARNDDQRYDQYA
-108 LINDVR
+108 LINEVR
-114 NEVAKWRNFPEP
+114 YEVSKWRSLPEA
-126 NWGVTPETAKL
+126 NWGVTPETARL
-137 LKHWRSGRF
+137 LKHWRTYKF

-154 QVEAAEIYIWLT
+154 QIEAAEIYIWLT
-166 EVAPRTEVGRRIL
+166 EVAPKTKVGERIL
-179 AFIASGNE
+179 AYIANGNE
-187 DANPGIERVALKL
+187 DANPGIERIALKL

-231 NAFIVVSPGLTI
+231 NAFLVVSPGLTI

-250 KPNDPDEYYLHR
+250 RPSDPDEYYLHR
-262 EIIPQEFAHDIKKAR
+262 EIIPQEFAHDIKKAK
-277 IVVTNYHAFKPRE
+277 IVITNYHAFKPRE
-290 LLEVASG
+290 LLEVAKG

-304 RHGQNEFATT
+304 RHARSEFVTT
-314 ESPGQMLQRVMKEL
+314 ESPGQVLQRVMKEL
-328 MGAKRI
+328 MGSKRI
-334 LVINDEAHHCYRE
+334 LIINDEAHHCYRE

-354 RKAKLEREEMDEI
+354 RKAKLEREEKDEI

-377 ISGIEAIARTM
+377 ISGLESVSKTM
-388 SAKVLDLSAT
+388 SARVLDLSAT

-442 AKKTK
+442 ARLTR
-447 DELPVF
+447 DNLPVF

-463 MPKKARTNSRDALDP
+463 MPKKARANSKDALDP
-478 KELPPMV
+478 MEQPPMV
-485 ITAIEELYGNYEK
+485 MSAIDELYGNYEK
-498 VSKAWEKAKMPVP
+498 VSKAWEEAKMPVP

-523 SKLIYDFVS
+523 SKLIYDYVS
-532 GYRFGPAEEFHEAHC
+532 GYRFGPQEEFHPAHC
-547 GLFSNYDPHGNPLVR
+547 PLFRNFDDNGEPIAR

-577 GLSADFA
+577 GLSPDFA
-584 KAAQTEI
+584 KAAQEEI
-591 DLYKRELMERS
+591 EQYKRELTERY
-602 GSRREADA
+602 GSRRKADE
-610 ITGADILREVMNTVG
+610 IDDSDILREVMNTVG

-677 SSYDLGVDGRFAPEY
+677 SSYELGEDGRFAPEY

-703 SKGVAITI
+703 SKGVPVTI

-716 VHTVKALSPER
+716 VHTVKALTPER
-727 DDAEIRFPNVSGY
+727 DGAEIRFPNVSGY
-740 RLELR
+740 RLELPN
-745 DEILTA
+745 EKLTA
-751 KWDKT
+751 KWEET
-756 SGIVLSPDI
+756 SDIVLTPDI
-765 VGPCR
+765 VGPCK
-770 TRVEAI
+770 TRNEGI

-799 LTKYLLQYHLREA
+799 LTKYLLQYHLRER
-812 GEETP
+812 GEEVP

-827 VADWVGNHLKCSG
+827 VEDWVKNHFRCSG

-854 RACGRIMA
+854 DACRRIMA
-862 GITRQAEDKGEVVK
+862 GITRQAETKTNVVK

-891 RFTTTKKRLWKTSAK
+891 RFVTTKRGLWKTNAK
-906 CHVNWAVL
+906 CHINWAVL
-914 DSEWEGEFCRVL
+914 DSDWEGEFCRVL
-926 EQCPRVKSYVKND
+926 EACSRVKSYVKND
-939 HLGFSVP
+939 HLGFVVP

-971 LEVKGFSGEYEDEK
+971 LEVKGFAGEDVRQKREAME
-985 ESTMN
+985 
-990 TQWIPGVNRLGN
+990 TQWVPGVNRLGS
-1002 FGKWA
+1002 FGRWA
-1007 FAKFNDAHAMEE
+1007 FAQFDDANEMEKKFNA
-1019 KFNEFIM
+1019 FIQ

>member
-1 MRSRRSATHPKRRA
+1 MKGTG
-15 REGKHTDLLT
+15 ET
-25 ENKAGDAFF
+25 GDEFF
-34 ESPVLN
+34 ESPILN
-40 SPYEAPGRYWELDAD
+40 SPYEEPGRYWELDEG
-55 GRPTGNILDGRR
+55 GRPTGRILDGRR
-67 RAAYITPIA
+67 QAAYITPIA
-76 RARRESGTSAL
+76 RAKRDAGTASA

-94 IKAGHDEQRYDQYD
+94 IKAGNDDQRYDQYA
-108 LINDVR
+108 LINEVR
-114 NEVAKWRNFPEP
+114 YEVSKWRSLPEA
-126 NWGVTPETAKL
+126 NWGVTPETARL
-137 LKHWRSGRF
+137 LKHWRSYKF

-154 QVEAAEIYIWLT
+154 QIEAAEIYIWLT
-166 EVAPRTEVGRRIL
+166 EVAPKTKVGERIL
-179 AFIASGNE
+179 AYIANGNE
-187 DANPGIERVALKL
+187 DANPGIERIALKL

-231 NAFIVVSPGLTI
+231 NAFLVVSPGLTI

-250 KPNDPDEYYLHR
+250 RPSDPDEYYLHR
-262 EIIPQEFAHDIKKAR
+262 EIIPQEFAHDIKKAK
-277 IVVTNYHAFKPRE
+277 IVITNYHAFKPRE
-290 LLEVASG
+290 LLEVAKG

-304 RHGQNEFATT
+304 RHARDEFVTT
-314 ESPGQMLQRVMKEL
+314 ESPGQVLQRVMKEL
-328 MGAKRI
+328 MGSKRI
-334 LVINDEAHHCYRE
+334 LIINDEAHHCYRE

-354 RKAKLEREEMDEI
+354 RKAKLEREEKDEI

-377 ISGIEAIARTM
+377 ISGLESVSKTM
-388 SAKVLDLSAT
+388 SARVLDLSAT

-442 AKKTK
+442 ARLTR
-447 DELPVF
+447 DNLPVF

-463 MPKKARTNSRDALDP
+463 MPKKARANSKDALDP
-478 KELPPMV
+478 MELPPMV
-485 ITAIEELYGNYEK
+485 MSAIDELYGNYEK
-498 VSKAWEKAKMPVP
+498 VSKAWEEAKMPVP

-523 SKLIYDFVS
+523 SKLIYDYVS
-532 GYRFGPAEEFHEAHC
+532 GYRFGPQEEFHPAHC
-547 GLFSNYDPHGNPLVR
+547 PLFRNFDDNGEPIAR

-577 GLSADFA
+577 GLSPDFA
-584 KAAQTEI
+584 KAAQEEI
-591 DLYKRELMERS
+591 EQYKRELTERY
-602 GSRREADA
+602 GSRRKADE
-610 ITGADILREVMNTVG
+610 IDDSDILREVMNTVG

-677 SSYDLGVDGRFAPEY
+677 SSYELGEDGRFAPEY

-703 SKGVAITI
+703 SKGVPVTI

-716 VHTVKALSPER
+716 VHTVKALTPER
-727 DDAEIRFPNVSGY
+727 DGAEIRFPNVSGY
-740 RLELR
+740 RLELPN
-745 DEILTA
+745 EKLTA
-751 KWDKT
+751 KWEET
-756 SGIVLSPDI
+756 SDIVLTPDI
-765 VGPCR
+765 VGPCK
-770 TRVEAI
+770 TRNEGI

-785 AHLENVRTNTIVYV
+785 AHLKNVRTNTIVYV
-799 LTKYLLQYHLREA
+799 LTKYLLQYHLRER
-812 GEETP
+812 GEEVP

-827 VADWVGNHLKCSG
+827 VEDWVKNHFRCSG

-854 RACGRIMA
+854 DACRRIMA
-862 GITRQAEDKGEVVK
+862 GITRQAETKTNVVK
-876 AVLNPYNPDGSTRYV
+876 AALNPYNPDGSTRYV
-891 RFTTTKKRLWKTSAK
+891 RFVTTKRGLWKTNAK
-906 CHVNWAVL
+906 CHINWAVL
-914 DSEWEGEFCRVL
+914 DSDWEGEFCRVL
-926 EQCPRVKSYVKND
+926 EACGRVKSYVKND
-939 HLGFSVP
+939 HLGFVVP

-971 LEVKGFSGEYEDEK
+971 LEVKGFAGEDVRQKREAME
-985 ESTMN
+985 
-990 TQWIPGVNRLGN
+990 TQWVPGVNRLGS
-1002 FGKWA
+1002 FGRWA
-1007 FAKFNDAHAMEE
+1007 FAQFDDANEMEKKFND
-1019 KFNEFIM
+1019 FIQ

>member
-1 MRSRRSATHPKRRA
+1 MK
-15 REGKHTDLLT
+15 GTDET
-25 ENKAGDAFF
+25 GDEFF
-34 ESPVLN
+34 ESPILN
-40 SPYEAPGRYWELDAD
+40 SPYEEPGRYWELDEG
-55 GRPTGNILDGRR
+55 GRPTGRILDGRR
-67 RAAYITPIA
+67 QAAYITPIA
-76 RARRESGTSAL
+76 RAKRDAGTASA

-94 IKAGHDEQRYDQYD
+94 IKAGNDDQRYDQYA
-108 LINDVR
+108 LINEVR
-114 NEVAKWRNFPEP
+114 YEVSKWRSLPEA
-126 NWGVTPETAKL
+126 NWGVTPETARL
-137 LKHWRSGRF
+137 LKHWRSYRF

-154 QVEAAEIYIWLT
+154 QIEAAEIYIWLT
-166 EVAPRTEVGRRIL
+166 EVAPKTKVGERIL
-179 AFIASGNE
+179 AYIANGNE
-187 DANPGIERVALKL
+187 DANPGIERIALKL

-231 NAFIVVSPGLTI
+231 NAFLVVSPGLTI

-250 KPNDPDEYYLHR
+250 RPSDPDEYYLHR
-262 EIIPQEFAHDIKKAR
+262 EIIPQEFAHDIKKAK
-277 IVVTNYHAFKPRE
+277 IVITNYHAFKPRE
-290 LLEVASG
+290 LLEVAKG

-304 RHGQNEFATT
+304 RHARDEFVTT
-314 ESPGQMLQRVMKEL
+314 ESPGQVLQRVMKEL
-328 MGAKRI
+328 MGLKRI
-334 LVINDEAHHCYRE
+334 LIINDEAHHCYRE

-354 RKAKLEREEMDEI
+354 RKAKLEREEKDEI

-377 ISGIEAIARTM
+377 ISGLESVSKTM
-388 SAKVLDLSAT
+388 SARVLDLSAT

-442 AKKTK
+442 ARLTR
-447 DELPVF
+447 DNLPVF

-463 MPKKARTNSRDALDP
+463 MPKKARANSKDALDP
-478 KELPPMV
+478 MELPPMV
-485 ITAIEELYGNYEK
+485 MSAIDELYGNYEK
-498 VSKAWEKAKMPVP
+498 VSKAWEVAKMPVP

-523 SKLIYDFVS
+523 SKLIYDYVS
-532 GYRFGPAEEFHEAHC
+532 GYRFGPQEEFHPAHC
-547 GLFSNYDPHGNPLVR
+547 PLFRNFDDNGEPIAR

-577 GLSADFA
+577 GLSPDFA
-584 KAAQTEI
+584 KAAQEEI
-591 DLYKRELMERS
+591 EQYKRELTERY
-602 GSRREADA
+602 GSRRKADE
-610 ITGADILREVMNTVG
+610 IDDSDILREVMNTVG

-677 SSYDLGVDGRFAPEY
+677 SSYELGEDGRFAPEY

-703 SKGVAITI
+703 SKGVPVTI

-716 VHTVKALSPER
+716 VHTVKALTPER
-727 DDAEIRFPNVSGY
+727 DGAEIRFPNVSGY
-740 RLELR
+740 RLELPN
-745 DEILTA
+745 EKLTA
-751 KWDKT
+751 KWEET
-756 SGIVLSPDI
+756 SDIVLTPDI
-765 VGPCR
+765 VGPCK
-770 TRVEAI
+770 TRNEGI

-799 LTKYLLQYHLREA
+799 LTKYLLQYHLREP
-812 GEETP
+812 GEEVP

-827 VADWVGNHLKCSG
+827 VEDWVKNHFRCSG

-854 RACGRIMA
+854 DACRRIMA
-862 GITRQAEDKGEVVK
+862 GITRQAETKTNVVK

-891 RFTTTKKRLWKTSAK
+891 RFVTTKRGLWKTNAK
-906 CHVNWAVL
+906 CHINWAVL
-914 DSEWEGEFCRVL
+914 DSDWEGEFCRVL
-926 EQCPRVKSYVKND
+926 EACGRVKSYVKND
-939 HLGFSVP
+939 HLGFVVP

-971 LEVKGFSGEYEDEK
+971 LEVKGFAGEDVRQKREAME
-985 ESTMN
+985 
-990 TQWIPGVNRLGN
+990 TQWVPGVNRLGS
-1002 FGKWA
+1002 FGRWA
-1007 FAKFNDAHAMEE
+1007 FAQFDDANEMEK
-1019 KFNEFIM
+1019 KFNEFI
-1026 QF
+1026 QRF

>member
-1 MRSRRSATHPKRRA
+1 MKETG
-15 REGKHTDLLT
+15 E
-25 ENKAGDAFF
+25 AGDAFF
-34 ESPVLN
+34 ESPILN
-40 SPYEAPGRYWELDAD
+40 SPYEEPRRYWELDEG
-55 GRPTGNILDGRR
+55 GRPTGNIIDGRR
-67 RAAYITPIA
+67 QAAYITPIA
-76 RARRESGTSAL
+76 RAKRDAETAAV
-87 QGELDLG
+87 QAELDIG
-94 IKAGHDEQRYDQYD
+94 IKARNDDQRYDQYA
-108 LINDVR
+108 LINEVR
-114 NEVAKWRNFPEP
+114 YEVSKWRSLPEA
-126 NWGVTPETAKL
+126 NWGVTPETARL
-137 LKHWRSGRF
+137 LKHWRTYKF

-154 QVEAAEIYIWLT
+154 QIEAAEIYIWLT
-166 EVAPRTEVGRRIL
+166 EVAPKTKVGERIL
-179 AFIASGNE
+179 AYIANGNE
-187 DANPGIERVALKL
+187 DANPGIERIALKL

-231 NAFIVVSPGLTI
+231 NAFLVVSPGLTI

-250 KPNDPDEYYLHR
+250 RPSDPDEYYLHR
-262 EIIPQEFAHDIKKAR
+262 EIIPQEFAHDIKKAK
-277 IVVTNYHAFKPRE
+277 IVITNYHAFKPRE
-290 LLEVASG
+290 LLEVAKG

-304 RHGQNEFATT
+304 RHARSEFVTT
-314 ESPGQMLQRVMKEL
+314 ESPGQVLQRVMKEL
-328 MGAKRI
+328 MGSKRI
-334 LVINDEAHHCYRE
+334 LIINDEAHHCYRE

-354 RKAKLEREEMDEI
+354 RKAKLEREEKDEI

-377 ISGIEAIARTM
+377 ISGLESVSKTM
-388 SAKVLDLSAT
+388 SARVLDLSAT

-442 AKKTK
+442 ARLTR
-447 DELPVF
+447 DNLPVF

-463 MPKKARTNSRDALDP
+463 MPKKARANSKDALDP
-478 KELPPMV
+478 MEQPPMV
-485 ITAIEELYGNYEK
+485 MSAIDELYGNYEK
-498 VSKAWEKAKMPVP
+498 VSKAWEEAKMPVP

-523 SKLIYDFVS
+523 SKLIYDYVS
-532 GYRFGPAEEFHEAHC
+532 GYRFGPQEEFHPAHC
-547 GLFSNYDPHGNPLVR
+547 PLFRNFDDNGEPIAR

-577 GLSADFA
+577 GLSPDFA
-584 KAAQTEI
+584 KAAQEEI
-591 DLYKRELMERS
+591 EQYKRELTERY
-602 GSRREADA
+602 GSRRKADE
-610 ITGADILREVMNTVG
+610 IDDSDILREVMNTVG

-677 SSYDLGVDGRFAPEY
+677 SSYELGEDGRFAPEY

-703 SKGVAITI
+703 SKGVPVTI

-716 VHTVKALSPER
+716 VHTVKALTPER
-727 DDAEIRFPNVSGY
+727 DGAEIRFPNVSGY
-740 RLELR
+740 RLELPN
-745 DEILTA
+745 EKLTA
-751 KWDKT
+751 KWEET
-756 SGIVLSPDI
+756 SDIVLTPDI
-765 VGPCR
+765 VGPCK
-770 TRVEAI
+770 TRNEGI

-799 LTKYLLQYHLREA
+799 LTKYLLQYHLRER
-812 GEETP
+812 GEEVP

-827 VADWVGNHLKCSG
+827 VEDWVKNHFRCSG

-854 RACGRIMA
+854 DACRRIMA
-862 GITRQAEDKGEVVK
+862 GITRQAETKTNVVK

-891 RFTTTKKRLWKTSAK
+891 RFVTTKRGLWKTNAK
-906 CHVNWAVL
+906 CHINWAVL
-914 DSEWEGEFCRVL
+914 DSDWEGEFCRVL
-926 EQCPRVKSYVKND
+926 EACSRVKSYVKND
-939 HLGFSVP
+939 HLGFVVP

-965 SGVNLV
+965 CGVNLV
-971 LEVKGFSGEYEDEK
+971 LEVKGFAGEDVRQKREAME
-985 ESTMN
+985 
-990 TQWIPGVNRLGN
+990 TQWVPGVNRLGS
-1002 FGKWA
+1002 FGRWA
-1007 FAKFNDAHAMEE
+1007 FAQFDDANEMEKKFNA
-1019 KFNEFIM
+1019 FIQ

>member
-1 MRSRRSATHPKRRA
+1 MK
-15 REGKHTDLLT
+15 GTDET
-25 ENKAGDAFF
+25 GDEFF
-34 ESPVLN
+34 ESPILN
-40 SPYEAPGRYWELDAD
+40 SPYEEPGRYWELDEG
-55 GRPTGNILDGRR
+55 GRPTGRILDGRR
-67 RAAYITPIA
+67 QAAYITPIA
-76 RARRESGTSAL
+76 RAKRDAGTASA

-94 IKAGHDEQRYDQYD
+94 IKAGNDDQRYDQYA
-108 LINDVR
+108 LINEVR
-114 NEVAKWRNFPEP
+114 YEVSKWRSLPEA
-126 NWGVTPETAKL
+126 NWGVTPETARL
-137 LKHWRSGRF
+137 LKHWRSYKF

-154 QVEAAEIYIWLT
+154 QIEAAEIYIWLT
-166 EVAPRTEVGRRIL
+166 EVAPKTKVGERIL
-179 AFIASGNE
+179 AYIANGNE
-187 DANPGIERVALKL
+187 DANPGIERIALKL

-231 NAFIVVSPGLTI
+231 NAFLVVSPGLTI

-250 KPNDPDEYYLHR
+250 RPSDPDEYYLHR
-262 EIIPQEFAHDIKKAR
+262 EIIPQEFAHDIKKAK
-277 IVVTNYHAFKPRE
+277 IVITNYHAFKPRE
-290 LLEVASG
+290 LLEVAKG

-304 RHGQNEFATT
+304 RHARDEFVTT
-314 ESPGQMLQRVMKEL
+314 ESPGQVLQRVMKEL
-328 MGAKRI
+328 MGSKRI
-334 LVINDEAHHCYRE
+334 LIINDEAHHCYRE

-354 RKAKLEREEMDEI
+354 RKAKLEREEKDEI

-377 ISGIEAIARTM
+377 ISGLESVSKTM
-388 SAKVLDLSAT
+388 SARVLDLSAT

-442 AKKTK
+442 ARLTR
-447 DELPVF
+447 DNLPVF

-463 MPKKARTNSRDALDP
+463 MPKKARANSKDALDP
-478 KELPPMV
+478 MELPPMV
-485 ITAIEELYGNYEK
+485 MSAIDELYGNYEK
-498 VSKAWEKAKMPVP
+498 VSKAWEEAKMPVP

-523 SKLIYDFVS
+523 SKLIYDYVS
-532 GYRFGPAEEFHEAHC
+532 GYRFGPQEEFHPAHC
-547 GLFSNYDPHGNPLVR
+547 PLFRNFDDNGEPIAR

-577 GLSADFA
+577 GLSPDFA
-584 KAAQTEI
+584 KAAQEEI
-591 DLYKRELMERS
+591 EQYKRELTERY
-602 GSRREADA
+602 GSRRKADE
-610 ITGADILREVMNTVG
+610 IDDSDILREVMNTVG

-677 SSYDLGVDGRFAPEY
+677 SSYELGEDGRFAPEY

-703 SKGVAITI
+703 SKGVPVTI

-716 VHTVKALSPER
+716 VHTVKALTPER
-727 DDAEIRFPNVSGY
+727 DGAEIRFPNVSGY
-740 RLELR
+740 RLELPN
-745 DEILTA
+745 EKLTA
-751 KWDKT
+751 KWEET
-756 SGIVLSPDI
+756 SDIVLTPDI
-765 VGPCR
+765 VGPCK
-770 TRVEAI
+770 TRNEGI

-799 LTKYLLQYHLREA
+799 LTKYLLQYHLRKR
-812 GEETP
+812 GEEVP

-827 VADWVGNHLKCSG
+827 VEDWVTNHFRCSG

-854 RACGRIMA
+854 DACRRIMA
-862 GITRQAEDKGEVVK
+862 GITRQAETKTNVVK

-891 RFTTTKKRLWKTSAK
+891 RFVTTKRGLWKTNAK
-906 CHVNWAVL
+906 CHINWAVL
-914 DSEWEGEFCRVL
+914 DSDWEGEFCRVL
-926 EQCPRVKSYVKND
+926 EACGRVKSYVKND
-939 HLGFSVP
+939 HLGFVVP

-971 LEVKGFSGEYEDEK
+971 LEVKGFAGEDVRQKREAME
-985 ESTMN
+985 
-990 TQWIPGVNRLGN
+990 TQWVPGVNRLGS
-1002 FGKWA
+1002 FGRWA
-1007 FAKFNDAHAMEE
+1007 FAQFDDASEMEKKFND
-1019 KFNEFIM
+1019 FIQ

>member
-1 MRSRRSATHPKRRA
+1 MKGTG
-15 REGKHTDLLT
+15 ET
-25 ENKAGDAFF
+25 GDEFF
-34 ESPVLN
+34 ESPILN
-40 SPYEAPGRYWELDAD
+40 SPYEEPGRYWELDEG
-55 GRPTGNILDGRR
+55 GRPTGRILDGRR
-67 RAAYITPIA
+67 QAAYITPIA
-76 RARRESGTSAL
+76 RAKRDAGTASA

-94 IKAGHDEQRYDQYD
+94 IKAGNDDQRYDQYA
-108 LINDVR
+108 LINEVR
-114 NEVAKWRNFPEP
+114 YEVSKWRSLPEA
-126 NWGVTPETAKL
+126 NWGVTPETARL
-137 LKHWRSGRF
+137 LKHWRSYKF

-154 QVEAAEIYIWLT
+154 QIEAAEIYIWLT
-166 EVAPRTEVGRRIL
+166 EVAPKTKVGERIL
-179 AFIASGNE
+179 AYIANGNE
-187 DANPGIERVALKL
+187 DANPGIERIALKL

-212 IIAWQTINAVRSPS
+212 IIAWQTINAVRYPS

-231 NAFIVVSPGLTI
+231 NAFLVVSPGLTI

-250 KPNDPDEYYLHR
+250 RPSDPDEYYLHR
-262 EIIPQEFAHDIKKAR
+262 EIIPQEFAHDIKKAK
-277 IVVTNYHAFKPRE
+277 IVITNYHAFKPRE
-290 LLEVASG
+290 LLEVAKG

-304 RHGQNEFATT
+304 RHARDEFVTT
-314 ESPGQMLQRVMKEL
+314 ESPGQVLQRVMKEL
-328 MGAKRI
+328 MGSKRI
-334 LVINDEAHHCYRE
+334 LIINDEAHHCYRE

-354 RKAKLEREEMDEI
+354 RKAKLEREEKDEI

-377 ISGIEAIARTM
+377 ISGLESVSKTM
-388 SAKVLDLSAT
+388 SARVLDLSAT

-442 AKKTK
+442 ARTTR
-447 DELPVF
+447 DNLPVF

-463 MPKKARTNSRDALDP
+463 MPKKARANSKDALDP
-478 KELPPMV
+478 MELPPMV
-485 ITAIEELYGNYEK
+485 MSAIDELYGNYEK
-498 VSKAWEKAKMPVP
+498 VSKAWEEAKMPVP

-523 SKLIYDFVS
+523 SKLIYDYVS
-532 GYRFGPAEEFHEAHC
+532 GYRFGPQEEFHPAHC
-547 GLFSNYDPHGNPLVR
+547 PLFRNFDDNGEPIAR

-577 GLSADFA
+577 GLSPDFA
-584 KAAQTEI
+584 KAAQEEI
-591 DLYKRELMERS
+591 EQYKRELTERY
-602 GSRREADA
+602 GSRRKADE
-610 ITGADILREVMNTVG
+610 IDDSDILREVMNTVG

-677 SSYDLGVDGRFAPEY
+677 SSYELGEDGRFAPEY

-703 SKGVAITI
+703 SKGVPVTI

-716 VHTVKALSPER
+716 VHTVKALTPER

-740 RLELR
+740 RLELPN
-745 DEILTA
+745 EKLTA
-751 KWDKT
+751 KWEET
-756 SGIVLSPDI
+756 SDIVLTPDI
-765 VGPCR
+765 VGPCK
-770 TRVEAI
+770 TRNEGI

-799 LTKYLLQYHLREA
+799 LTKYLLQYHLRER
-812 GEETP
+812 GEEVP

-827 VADWVGNHLKCSG
+827 VEDWVKNHFRCSG

-854 RACGRIMA
+854 DACRRIMA
-862 GITRQAEDKGEVVK
+862 GITRQAETKTNVVK

-891 RFTTTKKRLWKTSAK
+891 RFVTTKRGLWKTNAK
-906 CHVNWAVL
+906 CHINWAVL
-914 DSEWEGEFCRVL
+914 DSDWEGEFCRVL
-926 EQCPRVKSYVKND
+926 EACSRVKSYVKND
-939 HLGFSVP
+939 HLGFVVP

-971 LEVKGFSGEYEDEK
+971 LEVKGFAGEDVRQKREAME
-985 ESTMN
+985 
-990 TQWIPGVNRLGN
+990 TQWVPGVNRLGS
-1002 FGKWA
+1002 FGRWA
-1007 FAKFNDAHAMEE
+1007 FAQFDDANEMEKKFND
-1019 KFNEFIM
+1019 FIH

>member
-1 MRSRRSATHPKRRA
+1 MKGTG
-15 REGKHTDLLT
+15 ET
-25 ENKAGDAFF
+25 GDEFF
-34 ESPVLN
+34 ESPILN
-40 SPYEAPGRYWELDAD
+40 SPYEEPGRYWELDEG
-55 GRPTGNILDGRR
+55 GRPTGRILDGRR
-67 RAAYITPIA
+67 QAAYITPIA
-76 RARRESGTSAL
+76 RAKRDAGMASA

-94 IKAGHDEQRYDQYD
+94 IKAGNDDQRYDQYA
-108 LINDVR
+108 LINEVR
-114 NEVAKWRNFPEP
+114 YEVSKWRSLPEA
-126 NWGVTPETAKL
+126 NWGVTPETARL
-137 LKHWRSGRF
+137 LKHWRTYKF

-154 QVEAAEIYIWLT
+154 QIEAAEIYIWLT
-166 EVAPRTEVGRRIL
+166 EVAPKTKVGARIL
-179 AFIASGNE
+179 AYIANGNE
-187 DANPGIERVALKL
+187 DANPGIERIALKL

-250 KPNDPDEYYLHR
+250 RPSDPDEYYLHR
-262 EIIPQEFAHDIKKAR
+262 EIIPQEFAHDIKKAK
-277 IVVTNYHAFKPRE
+277 IVITNYHAFKPRE
-290 LLEVASG
+290 LLEVAKG

-304 RHGQNEFATT
+304 RHARDEFVTT
-314 ESPGQMLQRVMKEL
+314 ESPGQVLQRVMKEL
-328 MGAKRI
+328 MGSKRI
-334 LVINDEAHHCYRE
+334 LIINDEAHHCYRE

-354 RKAKLEREEMDEI
+354 RKAKLEREEKDEI

-377 ISGIEAIARTM
+377 ISGLESVSKTM
-388 SAKVLDLSAT
+388 SARVLDLSAT

-442 AKKTK
+442 ARLTR
-447 DELPVF
+447 DNLPVF

-463 MPKKARTNSRDALDP
+463 MPKKARANSKDALDP
-478 KELPPMV
+478 MELPPMV
-485 ITAIEELYGNYEK
+485 MSAIDELYGNYEK
-498 VSKAWEKAKMPVP
+498 VSKAWEEAKMPVP

-523 SKLIYDFVS
+523 SKLIYDYVS
-532 GYRFGPAEEFHEAHC
+532 GYRFGPQEEFHPAHC
-547 GLFSNYDPHGNPLVR
+547 PLFRNFDDNGEPIAR

-577 GLSADFA
+577 GLSPDFA
-584 KAAQTEI
+584 KAAQEEI
-591 DLYKRELMERS
+591 EQYKRELTERY
-602 GSRREADA
+602 GSRRKADE
-610 ITGADILREVMNTVG
+610 IDDSDILREVMNTVG

-677 SSYDLGVDGRFAPEY
+677 SSYELGEDGRFAPEY

-703 SKGVAITI
+703 SKGVPVTI

-716 VHTVKALSPER
+716 VHTVKALTPER
-727 DDAEIRFPNVSGY
+727 DGAEIRFPNVSGY
-740 RLELR
+740 RLELPN
-745 DEILTA
+745 EKLTA
-751 KWDKT
+751 KWEET
-756 SGIVLSPDI
+756 SDIVLTPDI
-765 VGPCR
+765 VGPCK
-770 TRVEAI
+770 TRNEGI

-799 LTKYLLQYHLREA
+799 LTKYLLQYHLRER
-812 GEETP
+812 GEEVP

-827 VADWVGNHLKCSG
+827 VEDWVKNHFRCSG

-854 RACGRIMA
+854 DACRRIMA
-862 GITRQAEDKGEVVK
+862 GITRQAETKTNVVK

-891 RFTTTKKRLWKTSAK
+891 RFVTTKRGLWKTNAK
-906 CHVNWAVL
+906 CHINWAVL
-914 DSEWEGEFCRVL
+914 DSDWEGEFCRVL
-926 EQCPRVKSYVKND
+926 EGCGRVKSYVKND
-939 HLGFSVP
+939 HLGFVVP

-971 LEVKGFSGEYEDEK
+971 LEVKGFAGEDVRQKREAME
-985 ESTMN
+985 
-990 TQWIPGVNRLGN
+990 TQWIPGVNRLGS
-1002 FGKWA
+1002 FGRWA
-1007 FAKFNDAHAMEE
+1007 FAQFDDANEMEK
-1019 KFNEFIM
+1019 KFNEFIQ

>member
-1 MRSRRSATHPKRRA
+1 MKDTG
-15 REGKHTDLLT
+15 ETD
-25 ENKAGDAFF
+25 DAFY
-34 ESPVLN
+34 ESPILN
-40 SPYEAPGRYWELDAD
+40 SPYKEPGQYWELDEG
-55 GRPTGNILDGRR
+55 GRPTGRILDGRR
-67 RAAYITPIA
+67 QAAYITPIA
-76 RARRESGTSAL
+76 RAKRDAGTASA

-94 IKAGHDEQRYDQYD
+94 IKAGNDDQRYDQYA
-108 LINDVR
+108 LINEVR
-114 NEVAKWRNFPEP
+114 YEVSKWRSLPEA
-126 NWGVTPETAKL
+126 NWGVTPETARL
-137 LKHWRSGRF
+137 LKHWRTYKF

-154 QVEAAEIYIWLT
+154 QIEAAEIYIWLT
-166 EVAPRTEVGRRIL
+166 EVAPKTKVGERIL
-179 AFIASGNE
+179 AYIANGNE
-187 DANPGIERVALKL
+187 DANPGIERIALKL

-231 NAFIVVSPGLTI
+231 NAFLVVSPGLTI

-250 KPNDPDEYYLHR
+250 RPSDPDEYYLHR
-262 EIIPQEFAHDIKKAR
+262 EIIPQEFAHDIKKAK
-277 IVVTNYHAFKPRE
+277 IVITNYHAFKPRE
-290 LLEVASG
+290 LLEVAKG

-304 RHGQNEFATT
+304 RHARDEFVTT
-314 ESPGQMLQRVMKEL
+314 ESPGQVLQRVMKEL
-328 MGAKRI
+328 MGSKRI
-334 LVINDEAHHCYRE
+334 LIINDEAHHCYRE

-354 RKAKLEREEMDEI
+354 RKAKLEREEKDEI

-377 ISGIEAIARTM
+377 ISGLESVSKTM
-388 SAKVLDLSAT
+388 SARVLDLSAT

-442 AKKTK
+442 ARLTR
-447 DELPVF
+447 DNLPVF

-463 MPKKARTNSRDALDP
+463 MPKKARANSKDALDP
-478 KELPPMV
+478 MELPPMV
-485 ITAIEELYGNYEK
+485 MSAIDELYGNYEK
-498 VSKAWEKAKMPVP
+498 VSKAWEEAKMPVP

-523 SKLIYDFVS
+523 SKLIYDYVS
-532 GYRFGPAEEFHEAHC
+532 GYRFGPQEEFHPAHC
-547 GLFSNYDPHGNPLVR
+547 PLFRNFDDNGEPIAR

-577 GLSADFA
+577 GLSPDFA
-584 KAAQTEI
+584 KAAQEEI
-591 DLYKRELMERS
+591 EQYKRELTERY
-602 GSRREADA
+602 GSRRKADE
-610 ITGADILREVMNTVG
+610 IDDSDILREVMNTVG

-677 SSYDLGVDGRFAPEY
+677 SSYELGEDGRFSPEY

-703 SKGVAITI
+703 SKGVPVTI

-716 VHTVKALSPER
+716 VHTVKALTPER
-727 DDAEIRFPNVSGY
+727 DEAEIRFPNVSGY
-740 RLELR
+740 RLDLPNEK
-745 DEILTA
+745 LTA
-751 KWDKT
+751 KWEQT
-756 SGIVLSPDI
+756 SDILLTPDI
-765 VGPCR
+765 VGPCK
-770 TRVEAI
+770 THNEGI

-799 LTKYLLQYHLREA
+799 LTKYLLQYHLRER
-812 GEETP
+812 GEEVP

-827 VADWVGNHLKCSG
+827 VEDWVKNHFRCSG

-854 RACGRIMA
+854 DACRRIMA
-862 GITRQAEDKGEVVK
+862 GITRQAETKSNVVK

-891 RFTTTKKRLWKTSAK
+891 RFVTTKRNLWKTNAK

-914 DSEWEGEFCRVL
+914 DSNWEGELCRVL
-926 EQCPRVKSYVKND
+926 EGCKRVKSYVKND
-939 HLGFSVP
+939 HLGFVVP

-965 SGVNLV
+965 NEVNLV
-971 LEVKGFSGEYEDEK
+971 LEVKGFSGEDVLQKREAME
-985 ESTMN
+985 
-990 TQWIPGVNRLGN
+990 TQWVPGVNRLGS
-1002 FGKWA
+1002 FGRWA
-1007 FAKFNDAHAMEE
+1007 FAQFDDANEMEK
-1019 KFNEFIM
+1019 KFNEFI
-1026 QF
+1026 QQV

>member
-1 MRSRRSATHPKRRA
+1 MKGTG
-15 REGKHTDLLT
+15 ET
-25 ENKAGDAFF
+25 GDEFF
-34 ESPVLN
+34 ESPILN
-40 SPYEAPGRYWELDAD
+40 SPYEEPGRYWELDEG
-55 GRPTGNILDGRR
+55 GRPTGRILDGRR
-67 RAAYITPIA
+67 QAAYITPIA
-76 RARRESGTSAL
+76 RAKRDAGMASA

-94 IKAGHDEQRYDQYD
+94 IKAGNDDQRYDQYA
-108 LINDVR
+108 LINEVR
-114 NEVAKWRNFPEP
+114 YEVSKWRSLPEA
-126 NWGVTPETAKL
+126 NWGVTPETARL
-137 LKHWRSGRF
+137 LKHWRSYKF

-154 QVEAAEIYIWLT
+154 QIEAAEIYIWLT
-166 EVAPRTEVGRRIL
+166 EVAPKTKVGERIL
-179 AFIASGNE
+179 AYIANGNE
-187 DANPGIERVALKL
+187 DANPGIERIALKL

-231 NAFIVVSPGLTI
+231 NAFLVVSPGLTI

-250 KPNDPDEYYLHR
+250 RPSDPDEYYLHR
-262 EIIPQEFAHDIKKAR
+262 EIIPQEFAHDIKKAK
-277 IVVTNYHAFKPRE
+277 IVITNYHAFKPRE
-290 LLEVASG
+290 LLEVAKG

-304 RHGQNEFATT
+304 RHGRDEFVTT
-314 ESPGQMLQRVMKEL
+314 ESPGQVLQRVMKEL
-328 MGAKRI
+328 MGSKRI
-334 LVINDEAHHCYRE
+334 LIINDEAHHCYRE

-354 RKAKLEREEMDEI
+354 RKAKLEREEKDEI

-377 ISGIEAIARTM
+377 ISGLESVSKTM
-388 SAKVLDLSAT
+388 SARVLDLSAT

-442 AKKTK
+442 ARLTR
-447 DELPVF
+447 DNLPVF

-463 MPKKARTNSRDALDP
+463 MPKKARANSKDALDP
-478 KELPPMV
+478 MELPPMV
-485 ITAIEELYGNYEK
+485 MSAIDELYGNYEK
-498 VSKAWEKAKMPVP
+498 VSKAWEEAKMPVP

-523 SKLIYDFVS
+523 SKLIYDYVS
-532 GYRFGPAEEFHEAHC
+532 GYRFGPQEEFHPAHC
-547 GLFSNYDPHGNPLVR
+547 PLFRNFDDNGEPIAR

-577 GLSADFA
+577 GLSPDFA
-584 KAAQTEI
+584 KAAQEEI
-591 DLYKRELMERS
+591 EQYKRELTERY
-602 GSRREADA
+602 GSRRKADE
-610 ITGADILREVMNTVG
+610 IDDSDILREVMNTVG

-677 SSYDLGVDGRFAPEY
+677 SSYELGEDGRFAPEY

-703 SKGVAITI
+703 SKGVPVTI

-716 VHTVKALSPER
+716 VHTVKALTPER
-727 DDAEIRFPNVSGY
+727 DGAEIRFPNVSGY
-740 RLELR
+740 RLELPN
-745 DEILTA
+745 EKLTA
-751 KWDKT
+751 KWEET
-756 SGIVLSPDI
+756 SDIVLTPDI
-765 VGPCR
+765 VGPCK
-770 TRVEAI
+770 TRNEGI

-799 LTKYLLQYHLREA
+799 LTKYLLQYHLREP
-812 GEETP
+812 GEEVP

-827 VADWVGNHLKCSG
+827 VEDWVKNHFRCSG

-854 RACGRIMA
+854 DACRRIMA
-862 GITRQAEDKGEVVK
+862 GITRQAEKKTNVVK

-891 RFTTTKKRLWKTSAK
+891 RFVTTKRGLWKTNAK
-906 CHVNWAVL
+906 CHINWAVL
-914 DSEWEGEFCRVL
+914 DSDWEGEFCRVL
-926 EQCPRVKSYVKND
+926 EGCGRVKSYVKND
-939 HLGFSVP
+939 HLGFVVP

-971 LEVKGFSGEYEDEK
+971 LEVKGFAGEDVRQKREAME
-985 ESTMN
+985 
-990 TQWIPGVNRLGN
+990 TQWIPGVNRLGS
-1002 FGKWA
+1002 FGRWA
-1007 FAKFNDAHAMEE
+1007 FAQFDDANEMEK
-1019 KFNEFIM
+1019 KFNEFIQ

>member
-1 MRSRRSATHPKRRA
+1 MKETG
-15 REGKHTDLLT
+15 E
-25 ENKAGDAFF
+25 AGDAFF
-34 ESPVLN
+34 ESPILN
-40 SPYEAPGRYWELDAD
+40 SPYEEPRRYWELDEG
-55 GRPTGNILDGRR
+55 GRPTGNIIDGRR
-67 RAAYITPIA
+67 QAAYITPIA
-76 RARRESGTSAL
+76 RAKRDAETAAV
-87 QGELDLG
+87 QAELDIG
-94 IKAGHDEQRYDQYD
+94 IKARNDDQRYDQYA
-108 LINDVR
+108 LINEVR
-114 NEVAKWRNFPEP
+114 YEVSKWRSLPEA
-126 NWGVTPETAKL
+126 NWGVTPETARL
-137 LKHWRSGRF
+137 LKHWRTYKF

-154 QVEAAEIYIWLT
+154 QIEAAEIYIWLT
-166 EVAPRTEVGRRIL
+166 EVAPKTKVGERIL
-179 AFIASGNE
+179 AYIANGNE
-187 DANPGIERVALKL
+187 DANPGIERIALKL

-231 NAFIVVSPGLTI
+231 NAFLVVSPGLTI

-250 KPNDPDEYYLHR
+250 RPSDPDEYYLHR
-262 EIIPQEFAHDIKKAR
+262 EIIPQEFAHDIKKAK
-277 IVVTNYHAFKPRE
+277 IVITNYHAFKPRE
-290 LLEVASG
+290 LLEVAKG

-304 RHGQNEFATT
+304 RHARSEFVTT
-314 ESPGQMLQRVMKEL
+314 ESPGQVLQRVMKEL
-328 MGAKRI
+328 MGSKRI
-334 LVINDEAHHCYRE
+334 LIINDEAHHCYRE

-354 RKAKLEREEMDEI
+354 RKAKLEREEKDEI

-377 ISGIEAIARTM
+377 ISGLESVSKTM
-388 SAKVLDLSAT
+388 SARVLDLSAT

-442 AKKTK
+442 ARLTR
-447 DELPVF
+447 DNLPVF

-463 MPKKARTNSRDALDP
+463 MPKKARANSKDALDP
-478 KELPPMV
+478 MELPPMV
-485 ITAIEELYGNYEK
+485 MSAIDELYGNYEK
-498 VSKAWEKAKMPVP
+498 VSKAWEEAKMPVP

-523 SKLIYDFVS
+523 SKLIYDYVS
-532 GYRFGPAEEFHEAHC
+532 GYRFGPQEEFHPAHC
-547 GLFSNYDPHGNPLVR
+547 PLFRNFDDNGEPIAR

-577 GLSADFA
+577 GLSPDFA
-584 KAAQTEI
+584 KAAQEEI
-591 DLYKRELMERS
+591 EQYKRELTERY
-602 GSRREADA
+602 GSRRKADE
-610 ITGADILREVMNTVG
+610 IDDSDILREVMNTVG

-677 SSYDLGVDGRFAPEY
+677 SSYELGEDGRFAPEY

-703 SKGVAITI
+703 SKGVPVTI

-716 VHTVKALSPER
+716 VHTVKALTPER
-727 DDAEIRFPNVSGY
+727 DGAEIRFPNVSGY
-740 RLELR
+740 RLELPN
-745 DEILTA
+745 EKLTA
-751 KWDKT
+751 KWEET
-756 SGIVLSPDI
+756 SDIVLTPDI
-765 VGPCR
+765 VGPCK
-770 TRVEAI
+770 TRNEGI

-799 LTKYLLQYHLREA
+799 LTKYLLQYHLRER
-812 GEETP
+812 GEEVP

-827 VADWVGNHLKCSG
+827 VEDWVKNHFRCSG

-854 RACGRIMA
+854 DACRRIMA
-862 GITRQAEDKGEVVK
+862 GITRQAETKTNVVK

-891 RFTTTKKRLWKTSAK
+891 RFVTTKRGLWKTNAK
-906 CHVNWAVL
+906 CHINWAVL
-914 DSEWEGEFCRVL
+914 DSDWEGEFCRVL
-926 EQCPRVKSYVKND
+926 EACSRVKSYVKND
-939 HLGFSVP
+939 HLGFVVP

-965 SGVNLV
+965 CGVNLV
-971 LEVKGFSGEYEDEK
+971 LEVKGFAGEDVRQKREAME
-985 ESTMN
+985 
-990 TQWIPGVNRLGN
+990 TQWVPGVNRLGS
-1002 FGKWA
+1002 FGRWA
-1007 FAKFNDAHAMEE
+1007 FAQFDDANEMEKKFND
-1019 KFNEFIM
+1019 FI
-1026 QF
+1026 QRF

>member
-1 MRSRRSATHPKRRA
+1 MMGTG
-15 REGKHTDLLT
+15 ET
-25 ENKAGDAFF
+25 GDEFF
-34 ESPVLN
+34 ESPILN
-40 SPYEAPGRYWELDAD
+40 SPYEEPGRYWELDEG
-55 GRPTGNILDGRR
+55 GRPTGRILDGRR
-67 RAAYITPIA
+67 QAAYITPIA
-76 RARRESGTSAL
+76 RAKRDAGTASA

-94 IKAGHDEQRYDQYD
+94 IKARNDDQRYDQYA
-108 LINDVR
+108 LINEVRYDVS
-114 NEVAKWRNFPEP
+114 KWRSLPEA
-126 NWGVTPETAKL
+126 NWGVTPETARL
-137 LKHWRSGRF
+137 LKHWRTYKF

-166 EVAPRTEVGRRIL
+166 EVAPKTKVGERIL
-179 AFIASGNE
+179 AYIASGNE
-187 DANPGIERVALKL
+187 DANPGIERIALKL

-212 IIAWQTINAVRSPS
+212 IIAWQTVNAVRSPS

-231 NAFIVVSPGLTI
+231 NAFLVVSPGLTI

-250 KPNDPDEYYLHR
+250 RPSDPDEYYLHR
-262 EIIPQEFAHDIKKAR
+262 EIIPQEFAHDIKKAK
-277 IVVTNYHAFKPRE
+277 IVITNYHAFKPRE
-290 LLEVASG
+290 LLEVAKG

-304 RHGQNEFATT
+304 RHARDEFVTT
-314 ESPGQMLQRVMKEL
+314 ESPGQVLQRVMKEL
-328 MGAKRI
+328 MESKRI
-334 LVINDEAHHCYRE
+334 LIINDEAHHCYRE
-347 KPMTEEE
+347 KPMTEED
-354 RKAKLEREEMDEI
+354 RKAKLEREEKDEI

-377 ISGIEAIARTM
+377 ISGLESVSRTM
-388 SAKVLDLSAT
+388 SARVLDLSAT

-442 AKKTK
+442 ARTTR
-447 DELPVF
+447 DNLPVF

-463 MPKKARTNSRDALDP
+463 MPKKARANSKDALDP
-478 KELPPMV
+478 MELPPMV
-485 ITAIEELYGNYEK
+485 MSAIDELYGNYEK
-498 VSKAWEKAKMPVP
+498 VSKAWEEAKMPVP

-523 SKLIYDFVS
+523 SKLIYDYVS
-532 GYRFGPAEEFHEAHC
+532 GYRFGPQEEFHPAHC
-547 GLFSNYDPHGNPLVR
+547 PLFRNFDDNGEPIAM

-577 GLSADFA
+577 GLSPDFA
-584 KAAQTEI
+584 KAAQEEI
-591 DLYKRELMERS
+591 EQYKRELTERY
-602 GSRREADA
+602 GSRRKADE
-610 ITGADILREVMNTVG
+610 IDDSDILREVMNTVG

-677 SSYDLGVDGRFAPEY
+677 SSYELGEDGRFAPEY

-703 SKGVAITI
+703 SKGVPVTI

-716 VHTVKALSPER
+716 VHTVKALTPER
-727 DDAEIRFPNVSGY
+727 DGAEIRFPNVSGY
-740 RLELR
+740 RLELPN
-745 DEILTA
+745 EKLTA
-751 KWDKT
+751 KWEET
-756 SGIVLSPDI
+756 SDIVLTPDI
-765 VGPCR
+765 VGPCK
-770 TRVEAI
+770 TRNEGI

-799 LTKYLLQYHLREA
+799 LTKYLLQYHLRER
-812 GEETP
+812 GEEVP

-827 VADWVGNHLKCSG
+827 VEDWVKNHFRCSG

-854 RACGRIMA
+854 DACRRIMA
-862 GITRQAEDKGEVVK
+862 GITRQAETKTNVVK

-891 RFTTTKKRLWKTSAK
+891 RFVTTKRGLWKTNAK
-906 CHVNWAVL
+906 CHINWAVL
-914 DSEWEGEFCRVL
+914 DSDWEGEFCRVL
-926 EQCPRVKSYVKND
+926 EACGRVKSYVKND
-939 HLGFSVP
+939 HLGFVVP

-971 LEVKGFSGEYEDEK
+971 LEVKGFAGEDVLQKREAME
-985 ESTMN
+985 
-990 TQWIPGVNRLGN
+990 TQWIPGVNRLGS
-1002 FGKWA
+1002 FGRWA
-1007 FAKFNDAHAMEE
+1007 FAQFDDANEMEKKFG
-1019 KFNEFIM
+1019 EFIR
-1026 QF
+1026 QV

>member
-1 MRSRRSATHPKRRA
+1 MGGDNQSA
-15 REGKHTDLLT
+15 GKG
-25 ENKAGDAFF
+25 ENGAGDAFF

-40 SPYEAPGRYWELDAD
+40 SPYEEPGRYWELDVE
-55 GRPTGNILDGRR
+55 GRPTGRIVDGRR
-67 RAAYITPIA
+67 RAAYVTPIA
-76 RARRESGTSAL
+76 RAKREAGASEV
-87 QGELDLG
+87 QEVLDLG
-94 IKAGHDEQRYDQYD
+94 IRAGKDDQRYDQYD
-108 LINDVR
+108 LINEVR
-114 NEVAKWRNFPEP
+114 DEVAKWRNFPEA
-126 NWGVTPETAKL
+126 NWNVTPETARL
-137 LKHWRSGRF
+137 LKHWRSHRF

-166 EVAPRTEVGRRIL
+166 EVAPKTKVGARIL
-179 AFIASGNE
+179 AYIVRGNE

-212 IIAWQTINAVRSPS
+212 LIAWQTINAVRSPA

-231 NAFIVVSPGLTI
+231 NAFLVVSPGLTI

-250 KPNDPDEYYLHR
+250 LPSDPDEYYLHR
-262 EIIPQEFAHDIKKAR
+262 EIIPQEFAHDIKKAK

-290 LLEVASG
+290 LLDVAKG

-304 RHGQNEFATT
+304 RHGRREFSTT
-314 ESPGQMLQRVMKEL
+314 ETPGQVLLRVMKEL
-328 MGAKRI
+328 MGSKRI
-334 LVINDEAHHCYRE
+334 FIVNDEAHHCYRE
-347 KPMTEEE
+347 KPLTDEE
-354 RKAKLEREEMDEI
+354 RWAKLEREEKDEI

-377 ISGIEAIARTM
+377 ISGLEAVARTM

-427 CGIVKLPRVPVSDNS
+427 CGIVKLPRVPVSDNA
-442 AKKTK
+442 AKRTK
-447 DELPVF
+447 DALPVF
-453 RNLWENVRSA
+453 RNLWENVRKD
-463 MPKKARTNSRDALDP
+463 MPKKARANAMDALDP
-478 KELPPMV
+478 KELPPIV
-485 ITAIEELYGNYEK
+485 VNAIDELYGNYEK
-498 VSKAWEKAKMPVP
+498 VSAAWEEAKMPVP
-511 PCFIFVCQNTAI
+511 PCFIFVCQNTAV
-523 SKLIYDFVS
+523 SKLVYDFVS
-532 GYRFGPAEEFHEAHC
+532 GYRFGPKDEFQPAHC
-547 GLFSNYDPHGNPLVR
+547 PLFRNFDDDGLPLAK

-584 KAAQTEI
+584 KAAQAEI
-591 DLYKRELMERS
+591 EQYKRELMERS
-602 GSRREADA
+602 GSRRQADA
-610 ITGADILREVMNTVG
+610 VNDSDILREVMNTVG
-625 KEGRLGGNI
+625 KEGRLGGDI

-677 SSYDLGVDGRFAPEY
+677 SSYDLGKDGKFAPEY

-703 SKGVAITI
+703 SKGVAVTV

-716 VHTVKALSPER
+716 VHTVKALTPER
-727 DDAEIRFPNVSGY
+727 DAAEIRFPNVSGY
-740 RLELR
+740 RLELP
-745 DEILTA
+745 DEKLA
-751 KWDKT
+751 AEWGRGSD
-756 SGIVLSPDI
+756 IVLTPDL

-770 TRVEAI
+770 TRNEAI

-785 AHLENVRTNTIVYV
+785 AHLENVRTNSIVYV
-799 LTKYLLQYHLREA
+799 LTKYLLQYHLREP
-812 GEETP
+812 GEEMP
-817 IHLFGQAKHI
+817 IHLFGQARH
-827 VADWVGNHLKCSG
+827 VVEDWVVNHLRCSG
-840 AAYPAQILYASLAQ
+840 GTYPAQILYASLAQ

-862 GITRQAEDKGEVVK
+862 GITRQAGTKTNAVK

-891 RFTTTKKRLWKTSAK
+891 RFTTTKKLLWKTGAK

-926 EQCPRVKSYVKND
+926 EGCGRVTAYVKND
-939 HLGFSVP
+939 RLGFAVP
-946 YMRGMDRHEYYPD
+946 YMRGMERHEYYPD

-965 SGVNLV
+965 NGVNLV
-971 LEVKGFSGEYEDEK
+971 LEVKGFSGEDEK
-985 ESTMN
+985 EKESAME

-1002 FGKWA
+1002 FGRWA
-1007 FAKFNDAHAMEE
+1007 FAKFDDAHAMEK
-1019 KFNEFIM
+1019 KFNEFIR

>member
-1 MRSRRSATHPKRRA
+1 MKETG
-15 REGKHTDLLT
+15 E
-25 ENKAGDAFF
+25 AGDAFF
-34 ESPVLN
+34 ESPILN
-40 SPYEAPGRYWELDAD
+40 SPYEEPRRYWELDEG
-55 GRPTGNILDGRR
+55 GRPTGNIIDGRR
-67 RAAYITPIA
+67 QAAYITPIA
-76 RARRESGTSAL
+76 RAKRDAGMAAV
-87 QGELDLG
+87 QGELDIG
-94 IKAGHDEQRYDQYD
+94 IKARNDDQRYDQYA
-108 LINDVR
+108 LINEVR
-114 NEVAKWRNFPEP
+114 YEVSKWRSLPEA
-126 NWGVTPETAKL
+126 NWGVTPETARL
-137 LKHWRSGRF
+137 LKHWRTYKF

-154 QVEAAEIYIWLT
+154 QIEAAEIYIWLT
-166 EVAPRTEVGRRIL
+166 EVAPKTKVGERIL
-179 AFIASGNE
+179 AYIANGNE
-187 DANPGIERVALKL
+187 DANPGIERIALKL

-212 IIAWQTINAVRSPS
+212 IIAWQTVNAVRSPS

-231 NAFIVVSPGLTI
+231 NAFLVVSPGLTI

-250 KPNDPDEYYLHR
+250 RPSDPDEYYLHR
-262 EIIPQEFAHDIKKAR
+262 EIIPQEFAHDIKKAK
-277 IVVTNYHAFKPRE
+277 IVITNYHAFKPRE
-290 LLEVASG
+290 LLEVAKG

-304 RHGQNEFATT
+304 RHARDEFVTT
-314 ESPGQMLQRVMKEL
+314 ESPGQVLQRVMKEL
-328 MGAKRI
+328 MGSKRI
-334 LVINDEAHHCYRE
+334 LIINDEAHHCYRE

-354 RKAKLEREEMDEI
+354 RKAKLEREEKDEI

-377 ISGIEAIARTM
+377 ISGLESVSKTM
-388 SAKVLDLSAT
+388 SARVLDLSAT

-442 AKKTK
+442 ARTTR
-447 DELPVF
+447 DNLPVF

-463 MPKKARTNSRDALDP
+463 MPKKARANSKDALDP
-478 KELPPMV
+478 MELPPMV
-485 ITAIEELYGNYEK
+485 MSAIDELYGNYEK
-498 VSKAWEKAKMPVP
+498 VSKAWEEAKMPVP

-523 SKLIYDFVS
+523 SKLIYDYVS
-532 GYRFGPAEEFHEAHC
+532 GYRFGPQEEFHPAHC
-547 GLFSNYDPHGNPLVR
+547 PLFRNFDDNGEPIAR

-577 GLSADFA
+577 GLSPDFA
-584 KAAQTEI
+584 KAAQEEI
-591 DLYKRELMERS
+591 EQYKRELTERY
-602 GSRREADA
+602 GSRRKADE
-610 ITGADILREVMNTVG
+610 IDDSDILREVMNTVG

-677 SSYDLGVDGRFAPEY
+677 SSYELGEDGRFAPEY

-703 SKGVAITI
+703 SKGVPVTI

-716 VHTVKALSPER
+716 VHTVKALTPER
-727 DDAEIRFPNVSGY
+727 DGAEIRFPNVSGY
-740 RLELR
+740 RLELPN
-745 DEILTA
+745 EKLTA
-751 KWDKT
+751 KWEET
-756 SGIVLSPDI
+756 SDIVLTPDI

-770 TRVEAI
+770 TRNEGI

-799 LTKYLLQYHLREA
+799 LTKYLLQYHLRER
-812 GEETP
+812 GEEVP

-827 VADWVGNHLKCSG
+827 VEDWVKNHFRCSG

-854 RACGRIMA
+854 DACRRIMA
-862 GITRQAEDKGEVVK
+862 GITRQAETKTNVVK

-891 RFTTTKKRLWKTSAK
+891 RFVTTKRGLWKTNAK
-906 CHVNWAVL
+906 CHINWAVL
-914 DSEWEGEFCRVL
+914 DSDWEGEFCRVL
-926 EQCPRVKSYVKND
+926 EACSRVKSYVKND
-939 HLGFSVP
+939 HLGFVVP

-971 LEVKGFSGEYEDEK
+971 LEVKGFAGEDVRQKREAME
-985 ESTMN
+985 
-990 TQWIPGVNRLGN
+990 TQWVPGVNRLGS
-1002 FGKWA
+1002 FGRWA
-1007 FAKFNDAHAMEE
+1007 FAQFDDANEMEKKFND
-1019 KFNEFIM
+1019 FI
-1026 QF
+1026 QRF